1 MNIAK
6 FSVKHPAVI
15 GMILIVLV
23 TFGIISVT
31 GMNIAF
37 MSDISMPE
45 VMVLTIYPG
54 AGAEDVEQD
63 VTNILENDFVTLPNF
78 KSISSTSSNS
88 VSLITISF
96 QDGLDA
102 NDQLAEV
109 RHRITQKMKDL
120 PEGISGTPNAFVAGV
135 SMLPILTFSVQGGND
150 LGRITE
156 YINKTLKPQLTSIP
170 GVSEVTV
177 SGGKELR
184 VNIKLRTKDLTAK
197 GIPVAQVYQIVNYGN
212 VNLPVGNAEY
222 ESKTIDVRFSGGF
235 TSIDDIKNLP
245 VGTGDENVI
254 IRLKDVADV
263 ELIYPEEDVIVSDGK
278 ENIVVVDI
286 TKRSDGNVMKIVKE
300 AKQVLAESEK
310 STGGA
315 LSYQIISDDSRT
327 ISASL
332 STVIT
337 SGISG
342 VIMAIIVLFLFLND
356 TRSTL
361 IIGIS
366 IPLSILFTFIGM
378 KLLGI
383 TINLMSL
390 SGIVV
395 ALGMIVDGSIVMI
408 EQVYRYYSAKKSD
421 GTQLYSVEDSIY
433 KGSNEVASS
442 IFASTATTVVVFF
455 PIVGLSGIVG
465 KILKDVSL
473 TIILSLVASVLVALI
488 VVPFLMKQLLNP
500 NGTKIKKQTLFNKGI
515 SKIEILYKKAL
526 TWTLNNGKFVLI
538 ISITLFVIS
547 IILIGALGIAFIPST
562 DNSDFYVYLEF
573 PIGQSLQETELR
585 MMQSEKLITEAV
597 SEIKTAVYYSGNSG
611 GMAAGDSPNAGY
623 AHIVLVPVAE
633 RNRRIHTIILEVQK
647 LLSSNIPDAKVTVS
661 NGGFDKLVGYV
672 SGGGGYGLTL
682 VSEDMNLL
690 LTEAN
695 RIEEFLKNDSDVV
708 TTNVDTSFDNTT
720 LVMDMSHE
728 YMSSLGITSYEAG
741 ITTAILFT
749 GMDTGRFTDKNGNR
763 YTIKLESDI
772 TDKQITKDTI
782 SNINIKS
789 MSGKNISFDSISNT
803 QLKQSISQINHS
815 DRAKTVTISANLI
828 SEDTSGVA
836 TRVNEYLLANPLKEG
851 VKSKT
856 GGIMELL
863 GDSIPP
869 MISALLIACFLV
881 YTVMVLQFEKFRQPL
896 LVMGTIPFCLI
907 GVVLGLLLFGST
919 LSLISLM
926 GIIALAGVVVNNG
939 IILIDYINLL
949 RKENLE
955 KNKTENTDKLKEI
968 IITGSATRV
977 RPIFM
982 TTLTTMLGVIPMAMA
997 KGEGAEIYA
1006 PLGQAISG
1014 GLLTSTIITLFIIP
1028 LLYFITEKRK
1038 SNINQENKISE
1049 VNSNEN

>member
-6 FSVKHPAVI
+6 FSVKHPVVI

-23 TFGIISVT
+23 TFGVISLSN
-31 GMNIAF
+31 MNIAF

-63 VTNILENDFVTLPNF
+63 ITNVLENDFVTLPNF

-88 VSLITISF
+88 VSFITISF
-96 QDGLDA
+96 QDGIDA
-102 NDQLAEV
+102 NQQLAEV
-109 RHRITQKMKDL
+109 RHRITQKMDEL
-120 PEGISGTPNAFVAGV
+120 PDGISGTPNAFVAGV
-135 SMLPILTFSVQGGND
+135 SMLPVITFSVQGGKD

-156 YINKTLKPQLTSIP
+156 YINETLKPQITSIP

-184 VNIKLRTKDLTAK
+184 VNIKLRMKDLTAK

-212 VNLPVGNAEY
+212 VTLPVGNAEY

-235 TSIDDIKNLP
+235 TSIEDIKNLP
-245 VGTGDENVI
+245 VGSGDKNVI

-263 ELIYPEEDVIVSDGK
+263 ELIYPKEDLIVSDG
-278 ENIVVVDI
+278 EQNIVVVDV
-286 TKRSDGNVMKIVKE
+286 TKRSDGNVMTIVKE
-300 AKQVLAESEK
+300 VKKVLEESEK
-310 STGGA
+310 NSGNA
-315 LSYQIISDDSRT
+315 LQYQIISDDSRT

-342 VIMAIIVLFLFLND
+342 VIMAIIVLILFLND
-356 TRSTL
+356 FRSTL

-395 ALGMIVDGSIVMI
+395 ALGMVVDGSIVMI
-408 EQVYRYYSAKKSD
+408 EQVYRYYSAKKFD
-421 GTQLYSVEDSIY
+421 GTQLYSVDNSIF
-433 KGSNEVASS
+433 KGSEEVATS
-442 IFASTATTVVVFF
+442 IFASTTTTVVVFF
-455 PIVGLSGIVG
+455 PIASLSGIVG
-465 KILKDVSL
+465 KILKDVSV
-473 TIILSLVASVLVALI
+473 TIILALIASVLVALI

-500 NGTKIKKQTLFNKGI
+500 KGTKEKKETLFNKGI
-515 SKIEILYKKAL
+515 SKLEKFYKKIL
-526 TWTLNNGKFVLI
+526 SWVLENGKFVLVI
-538 ISITLFVIS
+538 AISLLVIS
-547 IILIGALGIAFIPST
+547 FLLVGTLGISFIPST
-562 DNSDFYVYLEF
+562 DNSDFYVYMEF
-573 PIGQSLQETELR
+573 PIGQSLEETELR
-585 MMQSEKLITEAV
+585 IKQSQKLITDSV
-597 SEIKTAVYYSGNSG
+597 PEIKTAVYYSGNSG
-611 GMAAGDSPNAGY
+611 DMAAGNSPNAGY
-623 AHIVLVPVAE
+623 AHIVLVPVAQ
-633 RNRRIHTIILEVQK
+633 RSRRIHTIIMEVQD
-647 LLSSNIPDAKVTVS
+647 LLSSSIPDAKVKVS

-690 LTEAN
+690 LSEAK
-695 RIEEFLKNDSDVV
+695 RIEDFLKLDSDVV

-741 ITTAILFT
+741 ITTAILFS
-749 GMDTGRFTDKNGNR
+749 GMETGRFTDKNGNR
-763 YTIKLESDI
+763 YSIQLESDI
-772 TDKQITKDTI
+772 IDKPITKDTI
-782 SNINIKS
+782 ANINIKS

-803 QLKQSISQINHS
+803 QVQQSISQINHT
-815 DRAKTVTISANLI
+815 DRAKTVTISASLI
-828 SEDTSGVA
+828 SEDTSGVSA
-836 TRVNEYLLANPLKEG
+836 RVNEYLTTHPLKEG

-863 GDSIPP
+863 GDAIPP

-896 LVMGTIPFCLI
+896 LVMGTIPFCVI
-907 GVVLGLLLFGST
+907 GVVLGLLIFGST

-926 GIIALAGVVVNNG
+926 GVIALAGVVVNNG

-949 RKENLE
+949 RKRNAEE
-955 KNKTENTDKLKEI
+955 GKTETTESLKQT
-968 IITGSATRV
+968 IITGSSSRV
-977 RPIFM
+977 RPILM
-982 TTLTTMLGVIPMAMA
+982 TTLTTMLGVIPMAIA

-1028 LLYFITEKRK
+1028 VLYFLTEKK
-1038 SNINQENKISE
+1038 SVNKIKIEESYE
-1049 VNSNEN
+1049 K

>member
-1 MNIAK
+1 M
-6 FSVKHPAVI
+6 
-15 GMILIVLV
+15 
-23 TFGIISVT
+23 
-31 GMNIAF
+31 
-37 MSDISMPE
+37 DE
-45 VMVLTIYPG
+45 
-54 AGAEDVEQD
+54 
-63 VTNILENDFVTLPNF
+63 
-78 KSISSTSSNS
+78 
-88 VSLITISF
+88 
-96 QDGLDA
+96 
-102 NDQLAEV
+102 
-109 RHRITQKMKDL
+109 L

-135 SMLPILTFSVQGGND
+135 SMLPVITFSVQGGKD

-156 YINKTLKPQLTSIP
+156 YINETLKPQITSIP

-184 VNIKLRTKDLTAK
+184 VNIKLRMKDLTAK

-212 VNLPVGNAEY
+212 VTLPVGNAEY

-235 TSIDDIKNLP
+235 TSIEDIKNLP
-245 VGTGDENVI
+245 VGSGDKNVI

-263 ELIYPEEDVIVSDGK
+263 ELIYPKENLIVSDG
-278 ENIVVVDI
+278 EQNIVVVDV
-286 TKRSDGNVMKIVKE
+286 TKRSDGNVMTIVKE
-300 AKQVLAESEK
+300 VKKVLKESEK
-310 STGGA
+310 NSGNA
-315 LSYQIISDDSRT
+315 IKYQIISDDSRT

-342 VIMAIIVLFLFLND
+342 VIMAIIVLILFLND
-356 TRSTL
+356 FRSTL

-395 ALGMIVDGSIVMI
+395 ALGMVVDGSIVMI

-421 GTQLYSVEDSIY
+421 GTQLYSVDNSIF
-433 KGSNEVASS
+433 KGSEEVATS
-442 IFASTATTVVVFF
+442 IFASTTTTVVVFF
-455 PIVGLSGIVG
+455 PIASLSGIVG
-465 KILKDVSL
+465 KILKDVSV
-473 TIILSLVASVLVALI
+473 TIILALIASVLVALI
-488 VVPFLMKQLLNP
+488 VVPFLMKQLLNQK
-500 NGTKIKKQTLFNKGI
+500 GTKEKKETLFNKGI
-515 SKIEILYKKAL
+515 SKLEKFYKKIL
-526 TWTLNNGKFVLI
+526 SWVLENGKFVLVIAISLLI
-538 ISITLFVIS
+538 ISFLLV
-547 IILIGALGIAFIPST
+547 GALGISFIPST
-562 DNSDFYVYLEF
+562 DNSDFYVYMEF
-573 PIGQSLQETELR
+573 PIGQSLEETELR
-585 MMQSEKLITEAV
+585 IKQSQKLISDSV
-597 SEIKTAVYYSGNSG
+597 PEIKTAVYYSGNSG
-611 GMAAGDSPNAGY
+611 DMAAGNSPNAGY

-633 RNRRIHTIILEVQK
+633 RNRRIHTIIMEVQD
-647 LLSSNIPDAKVTVS
+647 LLSSSIPDAKVKVS

-690 LTEAN
+690 LSEAK
-695 RIEEFLKNDSDVV
+695 RIEDFLKLDSDVV

-741 ITTAILFT
+741 ITTAILFS
-749 GMDTGRFTDKNGNR
+749 GMESGRFTDKNGNR
-763 YTIKLESDI
+763 YSIQLESDI
-772 TDKQITKDTI
+772 IDKPITKDTI
-782 SNINIKS
+782 ANINIKS

-803 QLKQSISQINHS
+803 QVQQSISQINHT
-815 DRAKTVTISANLI
+815 DRAKTVTISASLI
-828 SEDTSGVA
+828 SEDTSGVSA
-836 TRVNEYLLANPLKEG
+836 RVNEYLSSHPLKEG

-863 GDSIPP
+863 GDAIPP

-896 LVMGTIPFCLI
+896 LVMGTIPFCVI
-907 GVVLGLLLFGST
+907 GVVLGLLIFGST

-926 GIIALAGVVVNNG
+926 GVIALAGVVVNNG

-949 RKENLE
+949 RKRNLE
-955 KNKTENTDKLKEI
+955 EGKLETIDSLKQT
-968 IITGSATRV
+968 IITGSSSRV
-977 RPIFM
+977 RPILM
-982 TTLTTMLGVIPMAMA
+982 TTLTTMLGVIPMAIA
-997 KGEGAEIYA
+997 NGEGAEIYA

-1028 LLYFITEKRK
+1028 VLYFLTEKK
-1038 SNINQENKISE
+1038 SVNKNKIEESYE
-1049 VNSNEN
+1049 K

>member
-23 TFGIISVT
+23 AFGIISVT

-78 KSISSTSSNS
+78 KNISSSSSNS

-96 QDGLDA
+96 QDGVDA
-102 NDQLAEV
+102 NDQLSEV

-120 PEGISGTPNAFVAGV
+120 PEGIETPNAFVAGV
-135 SMLPILTFSVQGGND
+135 SMLPVLTFSVEGGKD
-150 LGRITE
+150 LGRVTE
-156 YINKTLKPQLTSIP
+156 YVNKTLKPQLTSIS

-177 SGGKELR
+177 SGSKELQ

-235 TSIDDIKNLP
+235 SSIQDIQNLP

-254 IRLKDVADV
+254 IRLKDIADV
-263 ELIYPEEDVIVSDGK
+263 ELIYPKDDVIVTDGK

-300 AKQVLAESEK
+300 AKKVLAESEK
-310 STGGA
+310 STNGT
-315 LSYQIISDDSRT
+315 LKYNIISDDSRT

-356 TRSTL
+356 SRSTM

-421 GTQLYSVEDSIY
+421 GKQLYSVEDSIY
-433 KGSNEVASS
+433 KGSSEVASS
-442 IFASTATTVVVFF
+442 IFASTTTTVVVFF

-473 TIILSLVASVLVALI
+473 TIILSLIASVLVALI

-500 NGTKIKKQTLFNKGI
+500 SGAKIKKQTIFNKGI
-515 SKIEILYKKAL
+515 TKIETAYKKVL
-526 TWTLNNGKFVLI
+526 SWILQNGKFVL
-538 ISITLFVIS
+538 VIS
-547 IILIGALGIAFIPST
+547 ISLLIISVILIGALGISFIPST

-573 PIGQSLQETELR
+573 PIGQSLEETELR
-585 MMQSEKLITEAV
+585 MKQSEKLISNAIP
-597 SEIKTAVYYSGNSG
+597 EIKTAVYYSGNSG

-623 AHIVLVPVAE
+623 AHIVLVPVSE
-633 RNRRIHTIILEVQK
+633 RTRRIHTIILETQK
-647 LLSSNIPDAKVTVS
+647 LLSSNIPDAKVKVS

-690 LTEAN
+690 LSEAN
-695 RIEEFLKNDSDVV
+695 RIEDFLKTDIEVV

-741 ITTAILFT
+741 ITSAILFS
-749 GMDTGRFTDKNGNR
+749 GMNSGKFTDENGNR
-763 YTIKLESDI
+763 YSIKLESDI

-789 MSGKNISFDSISNT
+789 LSGKNISFDSISNT
-803 QLKQSISQINHS
+803 KINQSISQINHS
-815 DRAKTVTISANLI
+815 DRAKTVTISATLV

-836 TRVNEYLLANPLKEG
+836 TRVNEYLNLHPLKEG

-863 GDSIPP
+863 GDAIPP
-869 MISALLIACFLV
+869 MISALFIACFLV
-881 YTVMVLQFEKFRQPL
+881 YTVMVLQFEKFKQPL

-907 GVVLGLLLFGST
+907 GVVLGLMIFGST

-949 RKENLE
+949 RKQNLE
-955 KNKTENTDKLKEI
+955 NNKKENNQTLKEI
-968 IITGSATRV
+968 IITGSASRV
-977 RPIFM
+977 RPILM
-982 TTLTTMLGVIPMAMA
+982 TTLTTMLGVVPMAMA

-1028 LLYFITEKRK
+1028 VLYFMTEKNK
-1038 SNINQENKISE
+1038 QENKF
-1049 VNSNEN
+1049 NEDIKDEN

>member
-1 MNIAK
+1 MNISK
-6 FSVKHPAVI
+6 FSVKHPVVI

-23 TFGIISVT
+23 TFGVISLSN
-31 GMNIAF
+31 MNIAF

-63 VTNILENDFVTLPNF
+63 ITNVLENDFVTLPNF

-88 VSLITISF
+88 VSFITISF
-96 QDGLDA
+96 QDGIDA
-102 NDQLAEV
+102 NQQLAEV
-109 RHRITQKMKDL
+109 RHRITQKMNEL
-120 PEGISGTPNAFVAGV
+120 PDGISGTPNAFVAGV
-135 SMLPILTFSVQGGND
+135 SMLPVITFSVQGGKD

-156 YINKTLKPQLTSIP
+156 YINETLKPQITSIP

-184 VNIKLRTKDLTAK
+184 VNIKLRMKDLTAK

-212 VNLPVGNAEY
+212 VTLPVGNAEY

-235 TSIDDIKNLP
+235 TSIEDIKNLP
-245 VGTGDENVI
+245 VGSGDKNVI

-263 ELIYPEEDVIVSDGK
+263 ELIYPKEDLIVSDG
-278 ENIVVVDI
+278 EQNIVLVDV
-286 TKRSDGNVMKIVKE
+286 TKRSDGNVMTIVKE
-300 AKQVLAESEK
+300 VKKVLEESEIN
-310 STGGA
+310 SGNA
-315 LSYQIISDDSRT
+315 LQYQIISDDSRT

-342 VIMAIIVLFLFLND
+342 VIMAIIVLILFLND
-356 TRSTL
+356 FRSTL

-395 ALGMIVDGSIVMI
+395 ALGMVVDGSIVMI

-421 GTQLYSVEDSIY
+421 GTQLYSVDNSIF
-433 KGSNEVASS
+433 KGSEEVATS
-442 IFASTATTVVVFF
+442 IFASTTTTVVVFF
-455 PIVGLSGIVG
+455 PIASLSGIVG
-465 KILKDVSL
+465 KILKDVSV
-473 TIILSLVASVLVALI
+473 TIILALIASVLVALI

-500 NGTKIKKQTLFNKGI
+500 KGTKEKKETLFNKGI
-515 SKIEILYKKAL
+515 SKLEKFYKKIL
-526 TWTLNNGKFVLI
+526 SWVLENGKFVLVI
-538 ISITLFVIS
+538 AISLLVIS
-547 IILIGALGIAFIPST
+547 FLLVGTLGVSFIPST
-562 DNSDFYVYLEF
+562 DNSDFYVYMEF
-573 PIGQSLQETELR
+573 PIGQSLEETELR
-585 MMQSEKLITEAV
+585 IKQSQKLITNSV
-597 SEIKTAVYYSGNSG
+597 PEIKTAVYYSGNSG
-611 GMAAGDSPNAGY
+611 DMAAGNSPNAGY
-623 AHIVLVPVAE
+623 AHIVLVPVAQ
-633 RNRRIHTIILEVQK
+633 RSRRIHTIIMEVQD
-647 LLSSNIPDAKVTVS
+647 LLSSSIPDAKVKVS

-690 LTEAN
+690 LSEAK
-695 RIEEFLKNDSDVV
+695 RIEDFLKLDSDVV

-741 ITTAILFT
+741 ITTAILFS
-749 GMDTGRFTDKNGNR
+749 GMETGRFTDKNGNR
-763 YTIKLESDI
+763 YSIQLESDI
-772 TDKQITKDTI
+772 IDKPITKDTI
-782 SNINIKS
+782 ANINIKS

-803 QLKQSISQINHS
+803 QVQQSISQINHT
-815 DRAKTVTISANLI
+815 DRAKTVTISASLI
-828 SEDTSGVA
+828 SEDTSGIS
-836 TRVNEYLLANPLKEG
+836 TRVNEYLTTHPLKEG

-863 GDSIPP
+863 GDAIPP

-896 LVMGTIPFCLI
+896 LVMGTIPFCVI
-907 GVVLGLLLFGST
+907 GVVLGLLIFGST

-926 GIIALAGVVVNNG
+926 GVIALAGVVVNNG

-949 RKENLE
+949 RKRNSEE
-955 KNKTENTDKLKEI
+955 GKTETTESLKQT
-968 IITGSATRV
+968 IITGSSSRV
-977 RPIFM
+977 RPILM
-982 TTLTTMLGVIPMAMA
+982 TTLTTMLGVIPMAIA

-1028 LLYFITEKRK
+1028 VLYFLTEKK
-1038 SNINQENKISE
+1038 SVNKIKIEESYE
-1049 VNSNEN
+1049 K

>member
-6 FSVKHPAVI
+6 FPVKHPVVI

-23 TFGIISVT
+23 TFGVISLSN
-31 GMNIAF
+31 MNIAF

-63 VTNILENDFVTLPNF
+63 ITNVLENDFVTLPNF

-96 QDGLDA
+96 QDGIDA
-102 NDQLAEV
+102 NQQLAEV
-109 RHRITQKMKDL
+109 RHRITQKLDEL
-120 PEGISGTPNAFVAGV
+120 PDGISGTPNAFVAGV
-135 SMLPILTFSVQGGND
+135 SMLPVITFSIQGGKD

-156 YINKTLKPQLTSIP
+156 YINETLKPQITSIP
-170 GVSEVTV
+170 GVSEVSV

-184 VNIKLRTKDLTAK
+184 VNIKLRMKDLTAK

-212 VNLPVGNAEY
+212 VTLPVGNAEY

-235 TSIDDIKNLP
+235 SSIEDIKNLP
-245 VGTGDENVI
+245 VGSGDKNVI

-263 ELIYPEEDVIVSDGK
+263 ELIYPKENLIVSDG
-278 ENIVVVDI
+278 EQNIVVVDV
-286 TKRSDGNVMKIVKE
+286 TKRSDGNVMTIVNEVK
-300 AKQVLAESEK
+300 KVLEESEK
-310 STGGA
+310 NSGNS
-315 LSYQIISDDSRT
+315 LQYQIISDDSRT

-342 VIMAIIVLFLFLND
+342 VIMAIIVLILFLND
-356 TRSTL
+356 FRSTL

-395 ALGMIVDGSIVMI
+395 ALGMVVDGSIVMI
-408 EQVYRYYSAKKSD
+408 EQVYRYYSAKNSN
-421 GTQLYSVEDSIY
+421 GTQLYSVENSIF
-433 KGSNEVASS
+433 KGSEEVASS

-455 PIVGLSGIVG
+455 PIASLSGIVG
-465 KILKDVSL
+465 KILRDVSV
-473 TIILSLVASVLVALI
+473 TIILALIASVLVALI

-500 NGTKIKKQTLFNKGI
+500 KGPKEKKETLFNKGI
-515 SKIEILYKKAL
+515 SKLEKFYKKIL
-526 TWTLNNGKFVLI
+526 SWVLENGKFVLVI
-538 ISITLFVIS
+538 AISLLVIS
-547 IILIGALGIAFIPST
+547 FLLVGTLGISFIPST
-562 DNSDFYVYLEF
+562 DNSDFYVYMEF
-573 PIGQSLQETELR
+573 PIGQSLEETELR
-585 MMQSEKLITEAV
+585 IKQSQKLISDSV

-611 GMAAGDSPNAGY
+611 DMAAGNSPNAGY

-633 RNRRIHTIILEVQK
+633 RNRRIHTIIMEVQD
-647 LLSSNIPDAKVTVS
+647 LLSSSIPDAKVKVS

-690 LTEAN
+690 LSEAK
-695 RIEEFLKNDSDVV
+695 RIEDFLKLDSDVV

-741 ITTAILFT
+741 ITTAILFS
-749 GMDTGRFTDKNGNR
+749 GMESGRFTDKNGNR
-763 YTIKLESDI
+763 YSIQLESDI
-772 TDKQITKDTI
+772 IDKPITKDTI
-782 SNINIKS
+782 ANINIKS
-789 MSGKNISFDSISNT
+789 MGGKNISFDSISNT
-803 QLKQSISQINHS
+803 QVQQSISQINHT
-815 DRAKTVTISANLI
+815 DRAKTVTISASLI
-828 SEDTSGVA
+828 SEDTSGVSA
-836 TRVNEYLLANPLKEG
+836 RVNEYLTSNPLKEG

-863 GDSIPP
+863 GDAIPP
-869 MISALLIACFLV
+869 MISAILIACFLV

-896 LVMGTIPFCLI
+896 LVMGTIPFCVI
-907 GVVLGLLLFGST
+907 GVVLGLMIFGST

-949 RKENLE
+949 RKRNSEEGNLE
-955 KNKTENTDKLKEI
+955 TIDSLKQTI
-968 IITGSATRV
+968 IIGSSSRV
-977 RPIFM
+977 RPILM
-982 TTLTTMLGVIPMAMA
+982 TTLTTMLGVIPMAIA
-997 KGEGAEIYA
+997 NGEGAEIYA

-1028 LLYFITEKRK
+1028 VLYFLTEKK
-1038 SNINQENKISE
+1038 SVNKNKIEESYE
-1049 VNSNEN
+1049 K

>member
-1 MNIAK
+1 MNISK
-6 FSVKHPAVI
+6 FSVKHPVVI

-23 TFGIISVT
+23 TFGVISLSN
-31 GMNIAF
+31 MNIAF

-63 VTNILENDFVTLPNF
+63 ITNVLENDFVTLPNF

-88 VSLITISF
+88 VSFITISF
-96 QDGLDA
+96 QDGIDA
-102 NDQLAEV
+102 NQQLAEV
-109 RHRITQKMKDL
+109 RHRITQKMNEL
-120 PEGISGTPNAFVAGV
+120 PDGISGTPNAFVAGV
-135 SMLPILTFSVQGGND
+135 SMLPVITFSVQGGKD

-156 YINKTLKPQLTSIP
+156 YINETLKPQITSIP

-184 VNIKLRTKDLTAK
+184 VNIKLRMKDLTAK

-212 VNLPVGNAEY
+212 VTLPVGNAEY

-235 TSIDDIKNLP
+235 TSIEDIKNLP
-245 VGTGDENVI
+245 VGSGDKNVI

-263 ELIYPEEDVIVSDGK
+263 ELIYPKEDLIVSDG
-278 ENIVVVDI
+278 EQNIVVVDV
-286 TKRSDGNVMKIVKE
+286 TKRSDGNVMTIVKE
-300 AKQVLAESEK
+300 VKKVLEESEIN
-310 STGGA
+310 SGNA
-315 LSYQIISDDSRT
+315 LQYQIISDDSRT

-342 VIMAIIVLFLFLND
+342 VIMAIIVLILFLND
-356 TRSTL
+356 FRSTL

-395 ALGMIVDGSIVMI
+395 ALGMVVDGSIVMI
-408 EQVYRYYSAKKSD
+408 EQVYRYYSAKKFD
-421 GTQLYSVEDSIY
+421 GTQLYSVDNSIF
-433 KGSNEVASS
+433 KGSEEVATS
-442 IFASTATTVVVFF
+442 IFASTTTTVVVFF
-455 PIVGLSGIVG
+455 PIASLSGIVG
-465 KILKDVSL
+465 KILKDVSV
-473 TIILSLVASVLVALI
+473 TIILALIASVLVALI

-500 NGTKIKKQTLFNKGI
+500 KGTKEKKETLFNKGI
-515 SKIEILYKKAL
+515 SKLEKFYKKIL
-526 TWTLNNGKFVLI
+526 SWVLENGKFVLVI
-538 ISITLFVIS
+538 AISLLVIS
-547 IILIGALGIAFIPST
+547 FLLVGTLGISFIPST
-562 DNSDFYVYLEF
+562 DNSDFYVYMEF
-573 PIGQSLQETELR
+573 PIGQSLEETELR
-585 MMQSEKLITEAV
+585 IKQSQKLITDSV
-597 SEIKTAVYYSGNSG
+597 PEIKTAVYYSGNSG
-611 GMAAGDSPNAGY
+611 DMAAGNSPNAGY
-623 AHIVLVPVAE
+623 AHIVLVPVAQ
-633 RNRRIHTIILEVQK
+633 RSRRIHTIIMEVQD
-647 LLSSNIPDAKVTVS
+647 LLSSSIPDAKVKVS

-690 LTEAN
+690 LSEAK
-695 RIEEFLKNDSDVV
+695 RIEDFLKLDSDVV

-741 ITTAILFT
+741 ITTAILFS
-749 GMDTGRFTDKNGNR
+749 GMETGRFTDKNGNR
-763 YTIKLESDI
+763 YSIQLESDI
-772 TDKQITKDTI
+772 IDKPITKDTI
-782 SNINIKS
+782 ANINIKS

-803 QLKQSISQINHS
+803 QVQQSISQINHT
-815 DRAKTVTISANLI
+815 DRAKTVTISASLI
-828 SEDTSGVA
+828 SEDTSGVS
-836 TRVNEYLLANPLKEG
+836 TRVNEYLTTHPLKEG

-863 GDSIPP
+863 GDAIPP

-896 LVMGTIPFCLI
+896 LVMGTIPFCVI
-907 GVVLGLLLFGST
+907 GVVLGLLIFGST

-926 GIIALAGVVVNNG
+926 GVIALAGVVVNNG

-949 RKENLE
+949 RKRNSEE
-955 KNKTENTDKLKEI
+955 GKTETTESLKQT
-968 IITGSATRV
+968 IITGSSSRV
-977 RPIFM
+977 RPILM
-982 TTLTTMLGVIPMAMA
+982 TTLTTMLGVIPMAIA

-1028 LLYFITEKRK
+1028 VLYFLTEKK
-1038 SNINQENKISE
+1038 SVNKIKIEESYE
-1049 VNSNEN
+1049 K

>member
-1 MNIAK
+1 MNISK
-6 FSVKHPAVI
+6 FSVKHPVVI

-23 TFGIISVT
+23 TFGVISLSN
-31 GMNIAF
+31 MNIAF

-63 VTNILENDFVTLPNF
+63 ITNVLENDFVTLPNF

-88 VSLITISF
+88 VSFITISF
-96 QDGLDA
+96 QDGIDA
-102 NDQLAEV
+102 NEQLAEV
-109 RHRITQKMKDL
+109 RHRITQKMDEL
-120 PEGISGTPNAFVAGV
+120 PDGISGTPNAFVAGV
-135 SMLPILTFSVQGGND
+135 SMLPVITFSVQGGKD

-156 YINKTLKPQLTSIP
+156 YINETLKPQITSIP
-170 GVSEVTV
+170 GVSEVSV

-184 VNIKLRTKDLTAK
+184 VNIKLRMKDLTAK

-212 VNLPVGNAEY
+212 VTLPVGNAEY

-235 TSIDDIKNLP
+235 TSIEDIKNLP
-245 VGTGDENVI
+245 VGSGDKNVI

-263 ELIYPEEDVIVSDGK
+263 ELIYPKENLIVSDG
-278 ENIVVVDI
+278 EQNIVVVDV
-286 TKRSDGNVMKIVKE
+286 TKRSDGNVMTIVKE
-300 AKQVLAESEK
+300 VKKVLKESEK
-310 STGGA
+310 NSGNA
-315 LSYQIISDDSRT
+315 IKYQIISDDSRT

-342 VIMAIIVLFLFLND
+342 VIMAIIVLILFLND
-356 TRSTL
+356 FRSTL

-395 ALGMIVDGSIVMI
+395 ALGMVVDGSIVMI

-421 GTQLYSVEDSIY
+421 GTQLYSVDNSIF
-433 KGSNEVASS
+433 KGSEEVATS
-442 IFASTATTVVVFF
+442 IFASTTTTVVVFF
-455 PIVGLSGIVG
+455 PIASLSGIVG
-465 KILKDVSL
+465 KILKDVSV
-473 TIILSLVASVLVALI
+473 TIILALIASVLVALI
-488 VVPFLMKQLLNP
+488 VVPFLMKQLLNSKGP
-500 NGTKIKKQTLFNKGI
+500 KEKKETLFNKGI
-515 SKIEILYKKAL
+515 SKLEKFYKKIL
-526 TWTLNNGKFVLI
+526 SWVLENGKFVLVI
-538 ISITLFVIS
+538 AISLLVIS
-547 IILIGALGIAFIPST
+547 FLLVGALGISFIPST
-562 DNSDFYVYLEF
+562 DNSDFYVYMEF
-573 PIGQSLQETELR
+573 PIGQSLEETELR
-585 MMQSEKLITEAV
+585 IKQSQKLITASV
-597 SEIKTAVYYSGNSG
+597 PEIKTAVYYSGNSG
-611 GMAAGDSPNAGY
+611 DMAAGNSPNAGY

-633 RNRRIHTIILEVQK
+633 RNRRIHTIIMEVQD
-647 LLSSNIPDAKVTVS
+647 LLSSSIPDAKVKVS

-690 LTEAN
+690 LSEAK
-695 RIEEFLKNDSDVV
+695 RIEDFLKLDSDVV

-741 ITTAILFT
+741 ITTAILFS
-749 GMDTGRFTDKNGNR
+749 GMESGRFTDKNGNR
-763 YTIKLESDI
+763 YSIQLESDI
-772 TDKQITKDTI
+772 IDKPITKDTI
-782 SNINIKS
+782 ANINIKS

-803 QLKQSISQINHS
+803 QVQQSISQINHT
-815 DRAKTVTISANLI
+815 DRAKTVTISASLI
-828 SEDTSGVA
+828 SEDTSGVSA
-836 TRVNEYLLANPLKEG
+836 RVNEYLSSHPLKEG

-863 GDSIPP
+863 GDAIPP

-896 LVMGTIPFCLI
+896 LVMGTIPFCVI
-907 GVVLGLLLFGST
+907 GVVLGLLIFGST

-926 GIIALAGVVVNNG
+926 GVIALAGVVVNNG

-949 RKENLE
+949 RKRNLE
-955 KNKTENTDKLKEI
+955 EGKLETIDSLKQT
-968 IITGSATRV
+968 IITGSSSRV
-977 RPIFM
+977 RPILM
-982 TTLTTMLGVIPMAMA
+982 TTLTTMLGVIPMAIA
-997 KGEGAEIYA
+997 NGEGAEIYA

-1028 LLYFITEKRK
+1028 VLYFLTEKK
-1038 SNINQENKISE
+1038 SVNKNKIEESYE
-1049 VNSNEN
+1049 K

>member
-23 TFGIISVT
+23 AFGIISVT

-78 KSISSTSSNS
+78 KNISSSSSNS

-96 QDGLDA
+96 QDGVDA
-102 NDQLAEV
+102 NDQLSEV

-120 PEGISGTPNAFVAGV
+120 PEGIETPNAFVAGV
-135 SMLPILTFSVQGGND
+135 SMLPVLTFSVEGGKD
-150 LGRITE
+150 LGRVTE
-156 YINKTLKPQLTSIP
+156 YVNKTLKPQLTSIS

-177 SGGKELR
+177 SGSKELQ

-235 TSIDDIKNLP
+235 SSIQDIQNLP

-254 IRLKDVADV
+254 IRLKDIADV
-263 ELIYPEEDVIVSDGK
+263 ELIYPKDDVIVTDGK

-300 AKQVLAESEK
+300 AKKVLAESEK
-310 STGGA
+310 STNGT
-315 LSYQIISDDSRT
+315 LKYNIISDDSRT

-356 TRSTL
+356 SRSTM

-408 EQVYRYYSAKKSD
+408 EQVYRYYSAKKTD

-433 KGSNEVASS
+433 KGSSEVASS
-442 IFASTATTVVVFF
+442 IFASTTTTVVVFF

-473 TIILSLVASVLVALI
+473 TIILSLIASVLVALI

-500 NGTKIKKQTLFNKGI
+500 SGAKIKKETIFNKGI
-515 SKIEILYKKAL
+515 TKIETAYKKVL
-526 TWTLNNGKFVLI
+526 SWILQNGKFVL
-538 ISITLFVIS
+538 VIS
-547 IILIGALGIAFIPST
+547 ISLLIISVILIGALGISFIPST

-573 PIGQSLQETELR
+573 PIGQSLEETELR
-585 MMQSEKLITEAV
+585 MKQSEKLISNAIP
-597 SEIKTAVYYSGNSG
+597 EIKTAVYYSGNSG

-623 AHIVLVPVAE
+623 AHIVLVPVSE
-633 RNRRIHTIILEVQK
+633 RTRRIHTIILETQK
-647 LLSSNIPDAKVTVS
+647 LLSSNIPDAKVKVS

-690 LTEAN
+690 LSEAN
-695 RIEEFLKNDSDVV
+695 RIEDFLKTDIEVV

-741 ITTAILFT
+741 ITSAILFS
-749 GMDTGRFTDKNGNR
+749 GMNSGKFTDENGNR
-763 YTIKLESDI
+763 YSIKLESDI

-789 MSGKNISFDSISNT
+789 LSGKNISFDSISNT
-803 QLKQSISQINHS
+803 KINQSISQINHS
-815 DRAKTVTISANLI
+815 DRAKTVTISATLV

-836 TRVNEYLLANPLKEG
+836 TRVNEYLNLHPLKEG

-863 GDSIPP
+863 GDAIPP
-869 MISALLIACFLV
+869 MISALFIACFLV
-881 YTVMVLQFEKFRQPL
+881 YTVMVLQFEKFKQPL

-907 GVVLGLLLFGST
+907 GVVLGLMIFGST

-949 RKENLE
+949 RKQNLE
-955 KNKTENTDKLKEI
+955 NNKKENNQTLKEI
-968 IITGSATRV
+968 IITGSASRV
-977 RPIFM
+977 RPILM
-982 TTLTTMLGVIPMAMA
+982 TTLTTMLGVVPMAMA

-1028 LLYFITEKRK
+1028 VLYFMTEKNK
-1038 SNINQENKISE
+1038 QENKF
-1049 VNSNEN
+1049 NEDIKDEN

>member
-23 TFGIISVT
+23 AFGIISVT

-78 KSISSTSSNS
+78 KNISSSSSNS

-96 QDGLDA
+96 QDGVDA
-102 NDQLAEV
+102 NDQLSEV

-120 PEGISGTPNAFVAGV
+120 PEGIETPNAFVAGV
-135 SMLPILTFSVQGGND
+135 SMLPVLTFSVEGGKD
-150 LGRITE
+150 LGRVTE
-156 YINKTLKPQLTSIP
+156 YVNKTLKPQLTSIS

-177 SGGKELR
+177 SGSKELQ

-235 TSIDDIKNLP
+235 SSIQDIQNLP

-254 IRLKDVADV
+254 IRLKDIADV
-263 ELIYPEEDVIVSDGK
+263 ELIYPKDDVIVTDGK

-300 AKQVLAESEK
+300 AKKVLAESEK
-310 STGGA
+310 STNGT
-315 LSYQIISDDSRT
+315 LKYNIISDDSRT

-356 TRSTL
+356 SRSTM

-433 KGSNEVASS
+433 KGSSEVASS
-442 IFASTATTVVVFF
+442 IFASTTTTVVVFF

-473 TIILSLVASVLVALI
+473 TIILSLIASVLVALI
-488 VVPFLMKQLLNP
+488 VVPFLMKQLLNSS
-500 NGTKIKKQTLFNKGI
+500 GAKTKKETIFNKGI
-515 SKIEILYKKAL
+515 TKIETAYKKVL
-526 TWTLNNGKFVLI
+526 SWILQNGKFVL
-538 ISITLFVIS
+538 VIS
-547 IILIGALGIAFIPST
+547 ISLLIISVILIGALGISFIPST

-573 PIGQSLQETELR
+573 PIGQSLEETELR
-585 MMQSEKLITEAV
+585 MKQSEKLISNAIP
-597 SEIKTAVYYSGNSG
+597 EIKTAVYYSGNSG

-623 AHIVLVPVAE
+623 AHIVLVPVSE
-633 RNRRIHTIILEVQK
+633 RTRRIHTIILETQK
-647 LLSSNIPDAKVTVS
+647 LLSSNIPDAKVKVN

-690 LTEAN
+690 LSEAN
-695 RIEEFLKNDSDVV
+695 RIEDFLKTDIEVV

-741 ITTAILFT
+741 ITSAILFS
-749 GMDTGRFTDKNGNR
+749 GMNSGKFTDENGNR
-763 YTIKLESDI
+763 YSIKLESDI

-789 MSGKNISFDSISNT
+789 LSGKNISFDSISNT
-803 QLKQSISQINHS
+803 KINQSISQINHS
-815 DRAKTVTISANLI
+815 DRAKTVTISATLV

-836 TRVNEYLLANPLKEG
+836 TRVNEYLNLHPLKEG

-863 GDSIPP
+863 GDAIPP
-869 MISALLIACFLV
+869 MISALFIACFLV
-881 YTVMVLQFEKFRQPL
+881 YTVMVLQFEKFKQPL

-907 GVVLGLLLFGST
+907 GVVLGLMIFGST

-949 RKENLE
+949 RKQNLE
-955 KNKTENTDKLKEI
+955 NNKKENNQTLKEI
-968 IITGSATRV
+968 IITGSASRV
-977 RPIFM
+977 RPILM
-982 TTLTTMLGVIPMAMA
+982 TTLTTMLGVVPMAMA

-1028 LLYFITEKRK
+1028 VLYFMTEKNK
-1038 SNINQENKISE
+1038 QENKF
-1049 VNSNEN
+1049 NEDIKDEN

>member
-6 FSVKHPAVI
+6 FPVKHPVVI

-23 TFGIISVT
+23 TFGVISLSN
-31 GMNIAF
+31 MNIAF

-63 VTNILENDFVTLPNF
+63 ITNVLENDFVTLPNF

-96 QDGLDA
+96 QDGIDA
-102 NDQLAEV
+102 NQQLAEV
-109 RHRITQKMKDL
+109 RHRITQKMDEL

-135 SMLPILTFSVQGGND
+135 SMLPVITFSVQGGKD

-156 YINKTLKPQLTSIP
+156 YINETLKPQITSIP
-170 GVSEVTV
+170 GVSEVSV

-184 VNIKLRTKDLTAK
+184 VNIKLRMKDLTAK

-212 VNLPVGNAEY
+212 VTLPVGNAEY

-235 TSIDDIKNLP
+235 TSIEDIKNLP
-245 VGTGDENVI
+245 VGSGDKNVI

-263 ELIYPEEDVIVSDGK
+263 ELIYPKENLIVSDG
-278 ENIVVVDI
+278 EQNIVVVDV
-286 TKRSDGNVMKIVKE
+286 TKRSDGNVMTIVNEVK
-300 AKQVLAESEK
+300 KVLEESEK
-310 STGGA
+310 NSGNS
-315 LSYQIISDDSRT
+315 LQYQIISDDSRT

-342 VIMAIIVLFLFLND
+342 VIMAIIVLILFLND
-356 TRSTL
+356 FRSTL

-395 ALGMIVDGSIVMI
+395 ALGMVVDGSIVMI
-408 EQVYRYYSAKKSD
+408 EQVYRYYSAKNSN
-421 GTQLYSVEDSIY
+421 GTQLYSVENSIF
-433 KGSNEVASS
+433 KGSEEVASS

-455 PIVGLSGIVG
+455 PIASLSGIVG
-465 KILKDVSL
+465 KILRDVSV
-473 TIILSLVASVLVALI
+473 TIILALIASVLVALI

-500 NGTKIKKQTLFNKGI
+500 KGPKEKKETLFNKGI
-515 SKIEILYKKAL
+515 SKLEKFYKKIL
-526 TWTLNNGKFVLI
+526 SWVLENGKFVLVI
-538 ISITLFVIS
+538 AISLLVIS
-547 IILIGALGIAFIPST
+547 FLLVGTLGISFIPST
-562 DNSDFYVYLEF
+562 DNSDFYVYMEF
-573 PIGQSLQETELR
+573 PIGQSLEETELR
-585 MMQSEKLITEAV
+585 IKQSQKLISDSV

-611 GMAAGDSPNAGY
+611 DMAAGNSPNAGY

-633 RNRRIHTIILEVQK
+633 RNRRIHTIIMEVQD
-647 LLSSNIPDAKVTVS
+647 LLSSSIPDAKVKVS

-690 LTEAN
+690 LSEAK
-695 RIEEFLKNDSDVV
+695 RIEDFLKLDSDVV
-708 TTNVDTSFDNTT
+708 TTNVGTSFDNTT

-741 ITTAILFT
+741 ITTAILFS
-749 GMDTGRFTDKNGNR
+749 GMESGRFTDKNGNR
-763 YTIKLESDI
+763 YSIQLESDI
-772 TDKQITKDTI
+772 IDKPITKDTI
-782 SNINIKS
+782 ANINIKS

-803 QLKQSISQINHS
+803 QVQQSISQINHT
-815 DRAKTVTISANLI
+815 DRAKTVTISASLI
-828 SEDTSGVA
+828 SEDTSGVSA
-836 TRVNEYLLANPLKEG
+836 RVNEYLTSNPLKEG

-863 GDSIPP
+863 GDAIPP
-869 MISALLIACFLV
+869 MISAILIACFLV

-896 LVMGTIPFCLI
+896 LVMGTIPFCVI
-907 GVVLGLLLFGST
+907 GVVLGLMIFGST

-949 RKENLE
+949 RKRNLE
-955 KNKTENTDKLKEI
+955 EGNLETIDSLKQTI
-968 IITGSATRV
+968 IIGSSSRV
-977 RPIFM
+977 RPILM
-982 TTLTTMLGVIPMAMA
+982 TTLTTMLGVIPMAIA
-997 KGEGAEIYA
+997 NGEGAEIYA

-1028 LLYFITEKRK
+1028 VLYFLTEKK
-1038 SNINQENKISE
+1038 SVNKNKIEESYE
-1049 VNSNEN
+1049 K

>member
-23 TFGIISVT
+23 AFGIISVT

-78 KSISSTSSNS
+78 KNISSSSSNS

-96 QDGLDA
+96 QDGVDA
-102 NDQLAEV
+102 NDQLSEV

-120 PEGISGTPNAFVAGV
+120 PEGIETPNAFVAGV
-135 SMLPILTFSVQGGND
+135 SMLPVLTFSVEGGKD
-150 LGRITE
+150 LGRVTE
-156 YINKTLKPQLTSIP
+156 YVNKTLKPQLTSIS

-177 SGGKELR
+177 SGSKELQ

-235 TSIDDIKNLP
+235 SSIQDIQNLP

-254 IRLKDVADV
+254 IRLKDIADV
-263 ELIYPEEDVIVSDGK
+263 ELIYPKDDVIVTDGK

-300 AKQVLAESEK
+300 AKKVLAESEK
-310 STGGA
+310 STNGT
-315 LSYQIISDDSRT
+315 LKYNIISDDSRT

-356 TRSTL
+356 SRSTM

-433 KGSNEVASS
+433 KGSSEVASS
-442 IFASTATTVVVFF
+442 IFASTTTTVVVFF

-473 TIILSLVASVLVALI
+473 TIILSLIASVLVALI

-500 NGTKIKKQTLFNKGI
+500 SGAKIKKQTIFNKGI
-515 SKIEILYKKAL
+515 TKIETAYKKVL
-526 TWTLNNGKFVLI
+526 SWILQNGKFVL
-538 ISITLFVIS
+538 VIS
-547 IILIGALGIAFIPST
+547 ISLLIISVILIGALGISFIPST

-573 PIGQSLQETELR
+573 PIGQSLEETELR
-585 MMQSEKLITEAV
+585 MKQSEKLISNAIP
-597 SEIKTAVYYSGNSG
+597 EIKTAVYYAGNSG

-623 AHIVLVPVAE
+623 AHIVLVPVSE
-633 RNRRIHTIILEVQK
+633 RTRRIHTIILETQK
-647 LLSSNIPDAKVTVS
+647 LLSSNIPDAKVKVS

-690 LTEAN
+690 LSEAN
-695 RIEEFLKNDSDVV
+695 RIEDFLKTDIEVV

-741 ITTAILFT
+741 ITSAILFS
-749 GMDTGRFTDKNGNR
+749 GMNSGKFTDENGNR
-763 YTIKLESDI
+763 YSIKLESDI

-789 MSGKNISFDSISNT
+789 LSGKNISFDSISNT
-803 QLKQSISQINHS
+803 KINQSISQINHS
-815 DRAKTVTISANLI
+815 DRAKTVTISATLV

-836 TRVNEYLLANPLKEG
+836 TRVNEYLNLHPLKEG

-863 GDSIPP
+863 GDAIPP
-869 MISALLIACFLV
+869 MISALFIACFLV
-881 YTVMVLQFEKFRQPL
+881 YTIMVLQFEKFKQPL

-907 GVVLGLLLFGST
+907 GVVLGLMIFGST

-949 RKENLE
+949 RKQNLE
-955 KNKTENTDKLKEI
+955 NNKKENNQTLKEI
-968 IITGSATRV
+968 IITGSASRV
-977 RPIFM
+977 RPILM
-982 TTLTTMLGVIPMAMA
+982 TTLTTMLGVVPMAMA

-1028 LLYFITEKRK
+1028 VLYFLTEKK
-1038 SNINQENKISE
+1038 SVNKNKIEESYE
-1049 VNSNEN
+1049 K

>member
-6 FSVKHPAVI
+6 FPVKHPVVI

-23 TFGIISVT
+23 TFGVISLSN
-31 GMNIAF
+31 MNIAF

-63 VTNILENDFVTLPNF
+63 ITNVLENDFVTLPNF
-78 KSISSTSSNS
+78 KNISSTSSNS
-88 VSLITISF
+88 VSFITISF
-96 QDGLDA
+96 QDGIDA
-102 NDQLAEV
+102 NEQLAEV
-109 RHRITQKMKDL
+109 RHRITQKMDEL
-120 PEGISGTPNAFVAGV
+120 PDGISGTPNAFVAGV
-135 SMLPILTFSVQGGND
+135 SMLPVITFSVQGGKD

-156 YINKTLKPQLTSIP
+156 YINETLKPQITSIP

-184 VNIKLRTKDLTAK
+184 VNIKLRMKDLTAK

-212 VNLPVGNAEY
+212 VTLPVGNAEY

-235 TSIDDIKNLP
+235 TSIEDIKNLP
-245 VGTGDENVI
+245 VGSGDKNVI

-263 ELIYPEEDVIVSDGK
+263 ELIYPKENLIVSDG
-278 ENIVVVDI
+278 EQNIVVVDV
-286 TKRSDGNVMKIVKE
+286 TKRSDGNVMTIVKE
-300 AKQVLAESEK
+300 VKKVLEESEK
-310 STGGA
+310 NSGNA
-315 LSYQIISDDSRT
+315 IKYQIISDDSRT

-342 VIMAIIVLFLFLND
+342 VIMAIIVLILFLND
-356 TRSTL
+356 FRSTL

-395 ALGMIVDGSIVMI
+395 ALGMVVDGSIVMI

-421 GTQLYSVEDSIY
+421 GTQLYSVDNSIF
-433 KGSNEVASS
+433 KGSEEVATS
-442 IFASTATTVVVFF
+442 IFASTTTTVVVFF
-455 PIVGLSGIVG
+455 PIASLSGIVG
-465 KILKDVSL
+465 KILKDVSI
-473 TIILSLVASVLVALI
+473 TIILALIASVLVALI
-488 VVPFLMKQLLNP
+488 VVPFLMKQLLNQK
-500 NGTKIKKQTLFNKGI
+500 GTKEKKETLFNKGI
-515 SKIEILYKKAL
+515 SKLEKFYKKIL
-526 TWTLNNGKFVLI
+526 SWVLENGKFVLVI
-538 ISITLFVIS
+538 AISLLVIS
-547 IILIGALGIAFIPST
+547 FLLVGALGISFIPST
-562 DNSDFYVYLEF
+562 DNSDFYVYMEF
-573 PIGQSLQETELR
+573 PIGQSLEETELR
-585 MMQSEKLITEAV
+585 INQSQKLITASV
-597 SEIKTAVYYSGNSG
+597 PEIKTAVYYSGNSG
-611 GMAAGDSPNAGY
+611 DMAAGNSPNAGY

-633 RNRRIHTIILEVQK
+633 RNRRIHTIIMEVQD
-647 LLSSNIPDAKVTVS
+647 LLSSSIPDAKVKVS

-690 LTEAN
+690 LSEAK
-695 RIEEFLKNDSDVV
+695 RIEDFLKLDSDVV

-741 ITTAILFT
+741 ITTAILFS
-749 GMDTGRFTDKNGNR
+749 GMETGRFTDKNGNR
-763 YTIKLESDI
+763 YSIQLESDI
-772 TDKQITKDTI
+772 IDKPITKDTI
-782 SNINIKS
+782 ANINIKS
-789 MSGKNISFDSISNT
+789 MSGKNILFDSISNT
-803 QLKQSISQINHS
+803 QVQQSISQINHT
-815 DRAKTVTISANLI
+815 DRAKTVTISASLI
-828 SEDTSGVA
+828 SEDTSGVSA
-836 TRVNEYLLANPLKEG
+836 RVNEYLSSHPLKEG

-863 GDSIPP
+863 GDAIPP
-869 MISALLIACFLV
+869 MISAILIACFLV

-896 LVMGTIPFCLI
+896 LVMGTIPFCVI
-907 GVVLGLLLFGST
+907 GVVLGLLIFGST

-926 GIIALAGVVVNNG
+926 GVIALAGVVVNNG

-949 RKENLE
+949 RKRNLE
-955 KNKTENTDKLKEI
+955 EGKLETIDRLKQT
-968 IITGSATRV
+968 IITGSSSRV
-977 RPIFM
+977 RPILM
-982 TTLTTMLGVIPMAMA
+982 TTLTTMLGVIPMAIA
-997 KGEGAEIYA
+997 NGEGAEIYA

-1028 LLYFITEKRK
+1028 VLYFLTEKK
-1038 SNINQENKISE
+1038 SVNKNKIEESYE
-1049 VNSNEN
+1049 K

>member
-6 FSVKHPAVI
+6 FPVKHPVVI

-23 TFGIISVT
+23 TFGVISLSN
-31 GMNIAF
+31 MNIAF

-63 VTNILENDFVTLPNF
+63 ITNVLENDFVTLPNF

-88 VSLITISF
+88 VSFITISF
-96 QDGLDA
+96 QDGIDA
-102 NDQLAEV
+102 NEQLAEV
-109 RHRITQKMKDL
+109 RHRITQKMDEL

-135 SMLPILTFSVQGGND
+135 SMLPVITFSVQGGKD

-156 YINKTLKPQLTSIP
+156 YINETLKPQITSIP
-170 GVSEVTV
+170 GVSEVSV

-184 VNIKLRTKDLTAK
+184 VNIKLRMKDLTAK

-212 VNLPVGNAEY
+212 VTLPVGNAEY

-235 TSIDDIKNLP
+235 TSIEDIKNLP
-245 VGTGDENVI
+245 VGSGDKNVI

-263 ELIYPEEDVIVSDGK
+263 ELIYPKENLIVSDG
-278 ENIVVVDI
+278 EQNIVVVDV
-286 TKRSDGNVMKIVKE
+286 TKRSDGNVMTIVKE
-300 AKQVLAESEK
+300 VKKVLKESEK
-310 STGGA
+310 NSGNA
-315 LSYQIISDDSRT
+315 IKYQIISDDSRT

-342 VIMAIIVLFLFLND
+342 VIMAIIVLILFLND
-356 TRSTL
+356 FRSTL

-395 ALGMIVDGSIVMI
+395 ALGMVVDGSIVMI

-421 GTQLYSVEDSIY
+421 GTQLYSVDNSIF
-433 KGSNEVASS
+433 KGSEEVATS
-442 IFASTATTVVVFF
+442 IFASTTTTVVVFF
-455 PIVGLSGIVG
+455 PIASLSGIVG
-465 KILKDVSL
+465 KILKDVSV
-473 TIILSLVASVLVALI
+473 TIILALIASVLVALI
-488 VVPFLMKQLLNP
+488 VVPFLMKQLLNSKGP
-500 NGTKIKKQTLFNKGI
+500 KEKKETLFNKGI
-515 SKIEILYKKAL
+515 SKLEKFYKKIL
-526 TWTLNNGKFVLI
+526 SWVLENGKFVLVI
-538 ISITLFVIS
+538 AISLLVIS
-547 IILIGALGIAFIPST
+547 FLLVGALGISFIPST
-562 DNSDFYVYLEF
+562 DNSDFYVYMEF
-573 PIGQSLQETELR
+573 PIGQSLEETELR
-585 MMQSEKLITEAV
+585 IKQSQKLITASV
-597 SEIKTAVYYSGNSG
+597 PEIKTAVYYSGNSG
-611 GMAAGDSPNAGY
+611 DMAAGNSPNAGY

-633 RNRRIHTIILEVQK
+633 RNRRIHTIIMEVQD
-647 LLSSNIPDAKVTVS
+647 LLSSSIPDAKVKVS

-690 LTEAN
+690 LSEAK
-695 RIEEFLKNDSDVV
+695 RIEDFLKLDSDVV

-741 ITTAILFT
+741 ITTAILFS
-749 GMDTGRFTDKNGNR
+749 GMESGRFTDKNGNR
-763 YTIKLESDI
+763 YSIQLESDI
-772 TDKQITKDTI
+772 IDKPITKDTI
-782 SNINIKS
+782 ANINIKS

-803 QLKQSISQINHS
+803 QVQQSISQINHT
-815 DRAKTVTISANLI
+815 DRAKTVTISASLI
-828 SEDTSGVA
+828 SEDTSGVSA
-836 TRVNEYLLANPLKEG
+836 RVNEYLSSHPLKEG

-863 GDSIPP
+863 GDAIPP

-896 LVMGTIPFCLI
+896 LVMGTIPFCVI
-907 GVVLGLLLFGST
+907 GVVLGLLIFGST

-926 GIIALAGVVVNNG
+926 GVIALAGVVVNNG

-949 RKENLE
+949 RKRNLE
-955 KNKTENTDKLKEI
+955 EGKLETIDSLKQT
-968 IITGSATRV
+968 IITGSSSRV
-977 RPIFM
+977 RPILM
-982 TTLTTMLGVIPMAMA
+982 TTLTTMLGVIPMAIA

-1028 LLYFITEKRK
+1028 VLYFLTEKK
-1038 SNINQENKISE
+1038 SVNKNKIEESYE
-1049 VNSNEN
+1049 K

>member
-23 TFGIISVT
+23 AFGIISVT

-78 KSISSTSSNS
+78 KNISSSSSNS

-96 QDGLDA
+96 QDGVDA
-102 NDQLAEV
+102 NDQLSEV

-120 PEGISGTPNAFVAGV
+120 PEGIETPNAFVAGV
-135 SMLPILTFSVQGGND
+135 SMLPVLTFSVEGGKD
-150 LGRITE
+150 LGRVTE
-156 YINKTLKPQLTSIP
+156 YVNKTLKPQLTSIS

-177 SGGKELR
+177 SGSKELQ

-235 TSIDDIKNLP
+235 SSIQDIQNLP

-254 IRLKDVADV
+254 IRLKDIADV
-263 ELIYPEEDVIVSDGK
+263 ELIYPKDDVIVTDGK

-300 AKQVLAESEK
+300 AKKVLAESEK
-310 STGGA
+310 STNGT
-315 LSYQIISDDSRT
+315 LKYNIISDDSRT

-356 TRSTL
+356 SRSTM

-433 KGSNEVASS
+433 KGSSEVASS
-442 IFASTATTVVVFF
+442 IFASTTTTVVVFF

-473 TIILSLVASVLVALI
+473 TIILSLIASVLVALI

-500 NGTKIKKQTLFNKGI
+500 SGAKIKKETIFNKGI
-515 SKIEILYKKAL
+515 TKIETAYKKVL
-526 TWTLNNGKFVLI
+526 SWILQNGKFVL
-538 ISITLFVIS
+538 VIS
-547 IILIGALGIAFIPST
+547 ISLLIISVILIGALGIAFIPST

-573 PIGQSLQETELR
+573 PIGQSLEETELR
-585 MMQSEKLITEAV
+585 MKQSEKLISNAIP
-597 SEIKTAVYYSGNSG
+597 EIKTAVYYSGNSG

-623 AHIVLVPVAE
+623 AHIVLVPVSE
-633 RNRRIHTIILEVQK
+633 RTRRIHTIILETQK
-647 LLSSNIPDAKVTVS
+647 LLSSNIPDAKVKVS

-690 LTEAN
+690 LSEAN
-695 RIEEFLKNDSDVV
+695 RIEDFLKTDIEVV

-741 ITTAILFT
+741 ITSAILFS
-749 GMDTGRFTDKNGNR
+749 GMNSGKFTDENGNR
-763 YTIKLESDI
+763 YSIKLESDI

-789 MSGKNISFDSISNT
+789 LSGKNISFDSISNT
-803 QLKQSISQINHS
+803 KINQSISQINHS
-815 DRAKTVTISANLI
+815 DRAKTVTISATLV

-836 TRVNEYLLANPLKEG
+836 TRVNEYLNLNPLKEG

-863 GDSIPP
+863 GDAIPP
-869 MISALLIACFLV
+869 MISALFIACFLV
-881 YTVMVLQFEKFRQPL
+881 YTVMVLQFEKFKQPL

-907 GVVLGLLLFGST
+907 GVVLGLMIFGST

-949 RKENLE
+949 RKQNLE
-955 KNKTENTDKLKEI
+955 NNKKENNQTLKEI
-968 IITGSATRV
+968 IITGSASRV
-977 RPIFM
+977 RPILM
-982 TTLTTMLGVIPMAMA
+982 TTLTTMLGVVPMAMA

-1028 LLYFITEKRK
+1028 VLYFMTEKNK
-1038 SNINQENKISE
+1038 QENKF
-1049 VNSNEN
+1049 NEDIKDEN

>member
-1 MNIAK
+1 MNISK
-6 FSVKHPAVI
+6 FSVKHPVVI

-23 TFGIISVT
+23 TFGVISLSN
-31 GMNIAF
+31 MNIAF

-63 VTNILENDFVTLPNF
+63 ITNVLENDFVTLPNF

-96 QDGLDA
+96 QDGIDA
-102 NDQLAEV
+102 NQQLAEV
-109 RHRITQKMKDL
+109 RHRITQKMDEL
-120 PEGISGTPNAFVAGV
+120 PDGISGTPNAFVAGV
-135 SMLPILTFSVQGGND
+135 SMLPVITFSVKGGKD

-156 YINKTLKPQLTSIP
+156 YINETLKPQITSIP
-170 GVSEVTV
+170 GVSEVSV

-184 VNIKLRTKDLTAK
+184 VNIKLRMKDLTAK

-212 VNLPVGNAEY
+212 VTLPVGNAEY

-235 TSIDDIKNLP
+235 TSIEDIKNLP
-245 VGTGDENVI
+245 VGSGDKNVI

-263 ELIYPEEDVIVSDGK
+263 ELIYPKEDLIVSDG
-278 ENIVVVDI
+278 EQNIVVVDV
-286 TKRSDGNVMKIVKE
+286 TKRSDGNVMTIVKE
-300 AKQVLAESEK
+300 VKKVLEESEK
-310 STGGA
+310 NSGNA
-315 LSYQIISDDSRT
+315 LQYQIISDDSRT

-342 VIMAIIVLFLFLND
+342 VIMAIIVLILFLND
-356 TRSTL
+356 FRSTL

-395 ALGMIVDGSIVMI
+395 ALGMVVDGSIVMI
-408 EQVYRYYSAKKSD
+408 EQVYRYYSAKKFD
-421 GTQLYSVEDSIY
+421 GTQLYSVDNSIF
-433 KGSNEVASS
+433 KGSEEVATS
-442 IFASTATTVVVFF
+442 IFASTTTTVVVFF
-455 PIVGLSGIVG
+455 PIASLSGIVG
-465 KILKDVSL
+465 KILKDVSV
-473 TIILSLVASVLVALI
+473 TIILALIASVLVALI

-500 NGTKIKKQTLFNKGI
+500 KGTKEKKETLFNKGI
-515 SKIEILYKKAL
+515 SKLEKFYKKIL
-526 TWTLNNGKFVLI
+526 SWVLENGKFVLVI
-538 ISITLFVIS
+538 AISLLVIS
-547 IILIGALGIAFIPST
+547 FLLVGTLGISFIPST
-562 DNSDFYVYLEF
+562 DNSDFYVYMEF
-573 PIGQSLQETELR
+573 PIGQSLEETELR
-585 MMQSEKLITEAV
+585 IKQSQKLITNSV
-597 SEIKTAVYYSGNSG
+597 PEIKTAVYYSGNSG
-611 GMAAGDSPNAGY
+611 DMAAGNSPNAGY
-623 AHIVLVPVAE
+623 AHIVLVPVAQ
-633 RNRRIHTIILEVQK
+633 RSRRIHTIIMEVQD
-647 LLSSNIPDAKVTVS
+647 LLSSSIPDAKVKVS

-690 LTEAN
+690 LSEAK
-695 RIEEFLKNDSDVV
+695 RIEDFLKLDSDVV

-741 ITTAILFT
+741 ITTAILFS
-749 GMDTGRFTDKNGNR
+749 GMETGRFTDKNGNR
-763 YTIKLESDI
+763 YSIQLESDI
-772 TDKQITKDTI
+772 IDKPITKDTI
-782 SNINIKS
+782 ANINIKS

-803 QLKQSISQINHS
+803 QVQQSISQINHT
-815 DRAKTVTISANLI
+815 DRAKTVTISASLI
-828 SEDTSGVA
+828 SEDTSGVSA
-836 TRVNEYLLANPLKEG
+836 RVNEYLTTHPLKEG

-863 GDSIPP
+863 GDAIPP

-881 YTVMVLQFEKFRQPL
+881 YTVMVLQFEKFRQSL
-896 LVMGTIPFCLI
+896 LVMGTIPFCVI
-907 GVVLGLLLFGST
+907 GVVLGLLIFGST

-926 GIIALAGVVVNNG
+926 GVIALAGVVVNNG

-949 RKENLE
+949 RKRNAEE
-955 KNKTENTDKLKEI
+955 GKTETTESLKQT
-968 IITGSATRV
+968 IITGSSSRV
-977 RPIFM
+977 RPILM
-982 TTLTTMLGVIPMAMA
+982 TTLTTMLGVIPMAIA

-1028 LLYFITEKRK
+1028 VLYFLTEKK
-1038 SNINQENKISE
+1038 SVNKIKIEESYE
-1049 VNSNEN
+1049 K

>member
-23 TFGIISVT
+23 AFGIISVT

-78 KSISSTSSNS
+78 KNISSSSSNS

-96 QDGLDA
+96 QDGVDA
-102 NDQLAEV
+102 NDQLSEV

-120 PEGISGTPNAFVAGV
+120 PEGIETPNAFVAGV
-135 SMLPILTFSVQGGND
+135 SMLPVLTFSVEGGKD
-150 LGRITE
+150 LGRVTE
-156 YINKTLKPQLTSIP
+156 YVNKTLKPQLTSIS

-177 SGGKELR
+177 SGSKELQ

-235 TSIDDIKNLP
+235 SSIQDIQNLP

-254 IRLKDVADV
+254 IRLKDIADV
-263 ELIYPEEDVIVSDGK
+263 ELIYPKDDVIVTNGK

-300 AKQVLAESEK
+300 AKKVLAESEK
-310 STGGA
+310 STNGT
-315 LSYQIISDDSRT
+315 LKYNIISDDSRT

-356 TRSTL
+356 SRSTM

-433 KGSNEVASS
+433 KGSSEVASS
-442 IFASTATTVVVFF
+442 IFASTTTTVVVFF

-473 TIILSLVASVLVALI
+473 TIILSLIASVLVALI

-500 NGTKIKKQTLFNKGI
+500 SGAKIKKQTIFNKGI
-515 SKIEILYKKAL
+515 TKIETAYKKVL
-526 TWTLNNGKFVLI
+526 SWILQNGKFVL
-538 ISITLFVIS
+538 VIS
-547 IILIGALGIAFIPST
+547 ISLLIISVILIGALGISFIPST

-573 PIGQSLQETELR
+573 PIGQSLEETELR
-585 MMQSEKLITEAV
+585 MKQSEKLISNAIP
-597 SEIKTAVYYSGNSG
+597 EIKTAVYYSGNSG

-623 AHIVLVPVAE
+623 AHIVLVPVSE
-633 RNRRIHTIILEVQK
+633 RTRRIHTIILETQK
-647 LLSSNIPDAKVTVS
+647 LLSSNIPDAKVKVS

-690 LTEAN
+690 LSEAN
-695 RIEEFLKNDSDVV
+695 RIEDFLKTDIEVV

-741 ITTAILFT
+741 ITSAILFS
-749 GMDTGRFTDKNGNR
+749 GMNSGKFTDENGNR
-763 YTIKLESDI
+763 YSIKLESDI

-789 MSGKNISFDSISNT
+789 LSGKNISFDSISNT
-803 QLKQSISQINHS
+803 KINQSISQINHS
-815 DRAKTVTISANLI
+815 DRAKTVTISATLV

-836 TRVNEYLLANPLKEG
+836 TRVNEYLNLHPLKEG

-863 GDSIPP
+863 GDAIPP
-869 MISALLIACFLV
+869 MISALFIACFLV
-881 YTVMVLQFEKFRQPL
+881 YTVMVLQFEKFKQPL

-907 GVVLGLLLFGST
+907 GVVLGLMIFGST

-949 RKENLE
+949 RKQNLE
-955 KNKTENTDKLKEI
+955 NNKKENNQTLKEI
-968 IITGSATRV
+968 IITGSASRV
-977 RPIFM
+977 RPILM
-982 TTLTTMLGVIPMAMA
+982 TTLTTMLGVVPMAMA

-1028 LLYFITEKRK
+1028 VLYFMTEKNK
-1038 SNINQENKISE
+1038 QENKF
-1049 VNSNEN
+1049 NEDIKDEN

>member
-1 MNIAK
+1 
-6 FSVKHPAVI
+6 
-15 GMILIVLV
+15 
-23 TFGIISVT
+23 
-31 GMNIAF
+31 
-37 MSDISMPE
+37 
-45 VMVLTIYPG
+45 
-54 AGAEDVEQD
+54 
-63 VTNILENDFVTLPNF
+63 
-78 KSISSTSSNS
+78 
-88 VSLITISF
+88 
-96 QDGLDA
+96 
-102 NDQLAEV
+102 
-109 RHRITQKMKDL
+109 
-120 PEGISGTPNAFVAGV
+120 
-135 SMLPILTFSVQGGND
+135 MLPVITFSVQGGKD

-156 YINKTLKPQLTSIP
+156 YINETLKPQITSIP

-184 VNIKLRTKDLTAK
+184 VNIKLRMKDLTAK

-212 VNLPVGNAEY
+212 VTLPVGNAEY

-235 TSIDDIKNLP
+235 TSIEDIKNLP
-245 VGTGDENVI
+245 VGSGDKNVI

-263 ELIYPEEDVIVSDGK
+263 ELIYPKENLIVSDG
-278 ENIVVVDI
+278 EQNIVVVDV
-286 TKRSDGNVMKIVKE
+286 TKRSDGNVMTIVKE
-300 AKQVLAESEK
+300 VKKVLKESEK
-310 STGGA
+310 NSGNA
-315 LSYQIISDDSRT
+315 IKYQIISDDSRT

-342 VIMAIIVLFLFLND
+342 VIMAIIVLILFLND
-356 TRSTL
+356 FRSTL

-395 ALGMIVDGSIVMI
+395 ALGMVVDGSIVMI

-421 GTQLYSVEDSIY
+421 STQLYSVDNSIF
-433 KGSNEVASS
+433 KGSEEVATS
-442 IFASTATTVVVFF
+442 IFASTTTTVVVFF
-455 PIVGLSGIVG
+455 PIASLSGIVG
-465 KILKDVSL
+465 KILKDVSV
-473 TIILSLVASVLVALI
+473 TIILALIASVLVALI

-500 NGTKIKKQTLFNKGI
+500 KGPKEKKETLFNKGI
-515 SKIEILYKKAL
+515 SKLEKFYKKIL
-526 TWTLNNGKFVLI
+526 SWVLENGKFVLVI
-538 ISITLFVIS
+538 AISLLVIS
-547 IILIGALGIAFIPST
+547 FLLVGALGISFIPST
-562 DNSDFYVYLEF
+562 DNSDFYVYMEF
-573 PIGQSLQETELR
+573 PIGQSLEETELR
-585 MMQSEKLITEAV
+585 INQSQKLITASV
-597 SEIKTAVYYSGNSG
+597 PEIKTAVYYSGNSG
-611 GMAAGDSPNAGY
+611 DMAAGNSPNAGY

-633 RNRRIHTIILEVQK
+633 RNRRIHTIIMEVQD
-647 LLSSNIPDAKVTVS
+647 LLSSSIPDAKVKVS

-690 LTEAN
+690 LSEAK
-695 RIEEFLKNDSDVV
+695 RIEDFLKLDSDVV

-741 ITTAILFT
+741 ITTAILFS
-749 GMDTGRFTDKNGNR
+749 GMETGRFTDKNGNR
-763 YTIKLESDI
+763 YSIQLESDI
-772 TDKQITKDTI
+772 IDKPITKDTI
-782 SNINIKS
+782 ANINIKS

-803 QLKQSISQINHS
+803 QVQQSISQINHT
-815 DRAKTVTISANLI
+815 DRAKTVTISASLI
-828 SEDTSGVA
+828 SEDTSGVSA
-836 TRVNEYLLANPLKEG
+836 RVNEYLSSHPLKEG

-863 GDSIPP
+863 GDAIPP

-896 LVMGTIPFCLI
+896 LVMGTIPFCVI
-907 GVVLGLLLFGST
+907 GVVLGLLIFGST

-926 GIIALAGVVVNNG
+926 GVIALAGVVVNNG

-949 RKENLE
+949 RKRNLE
-955 KNKTENTDKLKEI
+955 EGKLETIDSLKQT
-968 IITGSATRV
+968 IITGSSSRV
-977 RPIFM
+977 RPILM
-982 TTLTTMLGVIPMAMA
+982 TTLTTMLGVIPMAIA

-1028 LLYFITEKRK
+1028 VLYFLTEKK
-1038 SNINQENKISE
+1038 SVNKNKIEESYE
-1049 VNSNEN
+1049 K

>member
-1 MNIAK
+1 MNVAK
-6 FSVKHPAVI
+6 FSVKHPVVI

-23 TFGIISVT
+23 TFGIISVS

-78 KSISSTSSNS
+78 KNISSSSSNS

-96 QDGLDA
+96 QDGVDA
-102 NDQLAEV
+102 NDQLSEV

-120 PEGISGTPNAFVAGV
+120 PEGIETPNAFVAGV
-135 SMLPILTFSVQGGND
+135 SMLPVLTFSVEGGKD
-150 LGRITE
+150 LGRVTE
-156 YINKTLKPQLTSIP
+156 YINKTLKPQLTSIS

-177 SGGKELR
+177 SGSKELQ

-235 TSIDDIKNLP
+235 SSIQDIQNLP

-254 IRLKDVADV
+254 IRLKDIADV
-263 ELIYPEEDVIVSDGK
+263 ELIYPKDDVIVTDGK

-300 AKQVLAESEK
+300 AKKVLAESEK
-310 STGGA
+310 STNGT
-315 LSYQIISDDSRT
+315 LKYNIISDDSRT

-356 TRSTL
+356 SRSTI

-390 SGIVV
+390 SGIVT

-442 IFASTATTVVVFF
+442 IFASTATTVVVFL

-473 TIILSLVASVLVALI
+473 TIVLSLIASVLVALI
-488 VVPFLMKQLLNP
+488 VVPYLMKQLLNP
-500 NGTKIKKQTLFNKGI
+500 NGPKIKKQTLFNKFI
-515 SKIEILYKKAL
+515 SKIENGYKKILA
-526 TWTLNNGKFVLI
+526 WTLQNRKFVL
-538 ISITLFVIS
+538 VIS
-547 IILIGALGIAFIPST
+547 ISLLIISFILVGALGISFIPST
-562 DNSDFYVYLEF
+562 DNSDFYVYMEF
-573 PIGQSLQETELR
+573 PIGQSLEETELR
-585 MMQSEKLITEAV
+585 MMQTQNLISQTV
-597 SEIKTAVYYSGNSG
+597 PEIKTAVYYSGNSG
-611 GMAAGDSPNAGY
+611 GMAAGNSANAGY

-633 RNRRIHTIILEVQK
+633 RSRRIHTIILETQK
-647 LLSSNIPDAKVTVS
+647 LLSSNIPDAKVKVS

-690 LTEAN
+690 LSEAN
-695 RIEEFLKNDSDVV
+695 RIEEFLKQDKDVV

-728 YMSSLGITSYEAG
+728 YMSSLGVTSYEAG

-749 GMDTGRFTDKNGNR
+749 GIDTGKFTDPKGNR
-763 YTIKLESDI
+763 YSIRLESDI
-772 TDKQITKDTI
+772 IDKPITKDSI

-789 MSGKNISFDSISNT
+789 LSGKNISFDSISNT
-803 QLKQSISQINHS
+803 KVQQSISQINHS
-815 DRAKTVTISANLI
+815 DRAKTVTISATLVN
-828 SEDTSGVA
+828 EDTSGV
-836 TRVNEYLLANPLKEG
+836 TSRVNEFLKNNSLKDG

-863 GDSIPP
+863 GDAIPP
-869 MISALLIACFLV
+869 MIKALLIACFLV

-896 LVMGTIPFCLI
+896 LVMGTIPFCII
-907 GVVLGLLLFGST
+907 GVVLGLMIFGST

-926 GIIALAGVVVNNG
+926 AVIALAGVVVNNG

-949 RKENLE
+949 RKQNLDEGKIENIESL
-955 KNKTENTDKLKEI
+955 TQT
-968 IITGSATRV
+968 IITGSASRV
-977 RPIFM
+977 RPILM
-982 TTLTTMLGVIPMAMA
+982 TTLTTMLGVVPMAMA

-1028 LLYFITEKRK
+1028 VLYFITEKK
-1038 SNINQENKISE
+1038 NIKQENKFNE
-1049 VNSNEN
+1049 VTQDEK

>member
-6 FSVKHPAVI
+6 FPVKHPVVI

-23 TFGIISVT
+23 TFGVISLSN
-31 GMNIAF
+31 MNIAF

-63 VTNILENDFVTLPNF
+63 ITNVLENDFVTLPNF

-88 VSLITISF
+88 VSFITISF
-96 QDGLDA
+96 QDGIDA
-102 NDQLAEV
+102 NQQLAEV
-109 RHRITQKMKDL
+109 RHRITQKMDEL
-120 PEGISGTPNAFVAGV
+120 PDGISGTPNAFVAGV
-135 SMLPILTFSVQGGND
+135 SMLPVITFSVQGGKD

-156 YINKTLKPQLTSIP
+156 YINETLKPQITSIP

-184 VNIKLRTKDLTAK
+184 VNIKLRMKDLTAK

-212 VNLPVGNAEY
+212 VTLPVGNAEY

-235 TSIDDIKNLP
+235 TSIEDIKNLP
-245 VGTGDENVI
+245 VGSGDKNVI

-263 ELIYPEEDVIVSDGK
+263 ELIYPKEDLIVSDG
-278 ENIVVVDI
+278 EQNIVVVDV
-286 TKRSDGNVMKIVKE
+286 TKRSDGNVMTIVKE
-300 AKQVLAESEK
+300 VKKVLEESEK
-310 STGGA
+310 NSGNA
-315 LSYQIISDDSRT
+315 IQYQIISDDSRT

-342 VIMAIIVLFLFLND
+342 VIMAIIVLILFLND
-356 TRSTL
+356 FRSTL

-395 ALGMIVDGSIVMI
+395 ALGMVVDGSIVMI

-421 GTQLYSVEDSIY
+421 GTQLYSVDNSIF
-433 KGSNEVASS
+433 KGSEEVATS
-442 IFASTATTVVVFF
+442 IFASTTTTVVVFF
-455 PIVGLSGIVG
+455 PIASLSGIVG
-465 KILKDVSL
+465 KILKDVSV
-473 TIILSLVASVLVALI
+473 TIILALIASVLVALI

-500 NGTKIKKQTLFNKGI
+500 KGTKEKKETLFNKGI
-515 SKIEILYKKAL
+515 SKLEKFYKKIL
-526 TWTLNNGKFVLI
+526 SWVLENGKFVLVIAISLLI
-538 ISITLFVIS
+538 ISFLLV
-547 IILIGALGIAFIPST
+547 GALGISFIPST
-562 DNSDFYVYLEF
+562 DNSDFYVYMEF
-573 PIGQSLQETELR
+573 PIGQSLEETELR
-585 MMQSEKLITEAV
+585 IKQSQKLITASV
-597 SEIKTAVYYSGNSG
+597 PEIKTAVYYSGNSG
-611 GMAAGDSPNAGY
+611 DMAAGNSPNAGY
-623 AHIVLVPVAE
+623 AHILLVPVAE
-633 RNRRIHTIILEVQK
+633 RNRRIHTIIMEVQD
-647 LLSSNIPDAKVTVS
+647 LLSSSIPDAKVKVS

-690 LTEAN
+690 LSEAK
-695 RIEEFLKNDSDVV
+695 RIEDFLKLDSDVV

-741 ITTAILFT
+741 ITTAILFS
-749 GMDTGRFTDKNGNR
+749 GMETGRFTDKNGNR
-763 YTIKLESDI
+763 YSIQLESDI
-772 TDKQITKDTI
+772 IDKPITKDTI
-782 SNINIKS
+782 ANINIKS

-803 QLKQSISQINHS
+803 QVQQSISQINHT
-815 DRAKTVTISANLI
+815 DRAKTVTISASLI
-828 SEDTSGVA
+828 SEDTSGVSA
-836 TRVNEYLLANPLKEG
+836 RVNEYLSSHPLKEG

-863 GDSIPP
+863 GDAIPP

-896 LVMGTIPFCLI
+896 LVMGTIPFCVI
-907 GVVLGLLLFGST
+907 GVVLGLLIFGST

-926 GIIALAGVVVNNG
+926 GVIALAGVVVNNG

-949 RKENLE
+949 RKRNSEEGKLE
-955 KNKTENTDKLKEI
+955 TIDSLKQT
-968 IITGSATRV
+968 IITGSSSRV
-977 RPIFM
+977 RPILM
-982 TTLTTMLGVIPMAMA
+982 TTLTTMLGVIPMAIA
-997 KGEGAEIYA
+997 NGEGAEIYA

-1028 LLYFITEKRK
+1028 VLYFLTEKK
-1038 SNINQENKISE
+1038 SVNKIKIEESYE
-1049 VNSNEN
+1049 K

>member
-1 MNIAK
+1 MNISK
-6 FSVKHPAVI
+6 FSVKHPVVI

-23 TFGIISVT
+23 TFGVISLSN
-31 GMNIAF
+31 MNIAF

-63 VTNILENDFVTLPNF
+63 ITNVLENDFVTLPNF

-88 VSLITISF
+88 VSFITISF
-96 QDGLDA
+96 QDGIDA
-102 NDQLAEV
+102 NQQLAEV
-109 RHRITQKMKDL
+109 RHRITQKMDEL
-120 PEGISGTPNAFVAGV
+120 PDGISGTPNAFVAGV
-135 SMLPILTFSVQGGND
+135 SMLPVITFSVQGGKD

-156 YINKTLKPQLTSIP
+156 YINETLKPQITSIP

-184 VNIKLRTKDLTAK
+184 VNIKLRMKDLTAK

-212 VNLPVGNAEY
+212 VTLPVGNAEY

-235 TSIDDIKNLP
+235 TSIEDIKNLP
-245 VGTGDENVI
+245 VGSGDKNVI

-263 ELIYPEEDVIVSDGK
+263 ELIYPKEDLIVSDG
-278 ENIVVVDI
+278 EQNIVVVDV
-286 TKRSDGNVMKIVKE
+286 TKRSDGNVMTIVKE
-300 AKQVLAESEK
+300 VKKVLEESEK
-310 STGGA
+310 NSGNA
-315 LSYQIISDDSRT
+315 LQYQIISDDSRT

-342 VIMAIIVLFLFLND
+342 VIMAIIVLILFLND
-356 TRSTL
+356 FRSTL

-395 ALGMIVDGSIVMI
+395 ALGMVVDGSIVMI
-408 EQVYRYYSAKKSD
+408 EQVYRYYSAKKFD
-421 GTQLYSVEDSIY
+421 GTQLYSVDNSIF
-433 KGSNEVASS
+433 KGSEEVATS
-442 IFASTATTVVVFF
+442 IFASTTTTVVVFF
-455 PIVGLSGIVG
+455 PIASLSGIVG
-465 KILKDVSL
+465 KILKDVSV
-473 TIILSLVASVLVALI
+473 TIILALIASVLVALI

-500 NGTKIKKQTLFNKGI
+500 KGTKEKKETLFNKGI
-515 SKIEILYKKAL
+515 SKLEKFYKKIL
-526 TWTLNNGKFVLI
+526 SWVLENGKFVLVI
-538 ISITLFVIS
+538 AISLLVIS
-547 IILIGALGIAFIPST
+547 FLLVGTLGISFIPST
-562 DNSDFYVYLEF
+562 DNSDFYVYMEF
-573 PIGQSLQETELR
+573 PIGQSLEETELR
-585 MMQSEKLITEAV
+585 IKQSQKLITNSV
-597 SEIKTAVYYSGNSG
+597 PEIKTAVYYSGNSG
-611 GMAAGDSPNAGY
+611 DMAAGNSPNAGY
-623 AHIVLVPVAE
+623 AHIVLVPVAQ
-633 RNRRIHTIILEVQK
+633 RSRRIHTIIMEVQD
-647 LLSSNIPDAKVTVS
+647 LLSSSIPDAKVKVS

-690 LTEAN
+690 LSEAK
-695 RIEEFLKNDSDVV
+695 RIEDFLKLDSDVV

-741 ITTAILFT
+741 ITTAILFS
-749 GMDTGRFTDKNGNR
+749 GMESGRFTDKNGNR
-763 YTIKLESDI
+763 YSIQLESDI
-772 TDKQITKDTI
+772 IDKPITKDTI
-782 SNINIKS
+782 ANINIKS

-803 QLKQSISQINHS
+803 QVQQSISQINHT
-815 DRAKTVTISANLI
+815 DRAKTVTISASLI
-828 SEDTSGVA
+828 SEDTSGVSA
-836 TRVNEYLLANPLKEG
+836 RVNEYLTTHPLKEG

-863 GDSIPP
+863 GDAIPP
-869 MISALLIACFLV
+869 MISAILIACFLV

-896 LVMGTIPFCLI
+896 LVMGTIPFCVI
-907 GVVLGLLLFGST
+907 GVVLGLLIFGST

-926 GIIALAGVVVNNG
+926 GVIALAGVVVNNG

-949 RKENLE
+949 RKRNAEE
-955 KNKTENTDKLKEI
+955 GKTETTESLKQT
-968 IITGSATRV
+968 IITGSSSRV
-977 RPIFM
+977 RPILM
-982 TTLTTMLGVIPMAMA
+982 TTLTTMLGVIPMAIA

-1028 LLYFITEKRK
+1028 VLYFLTEKK
-1038 SNINQENKISE
+1038 SVNKIKIEESYE
-1049 VNSNEN
+1049 K

>member
-23 TFGIISVT
+23 AFGIISVT

-78 KSISSTSSNS
+78 KNISSSSSNS

-96 QDGLDA
+96 QDGVDA
-102 NDQLAEV
+102 NDQLSEV

-120 PEGISGTPNAFVAGV
+120 PEGIETPNAFVAGV
-135 SMLPILTFSVQGGND
+135 SMLPVLTFSVEGGKD
-150 LGRITE
+150 LGRVTE
-156 YINKTLKPQLTSIP
+156 YVNKTLKPQLTSIS

-177 SGGKELR
+177 SGSKELQ

-235 TSIDDIKNLP
+235 SSIQDIQNLP

-254 IRLKDVADV
+254 IRLKDIADV
-263 ELIYPEEDVIVSDGK
+263 ELIYPKDDVIVTDGK

-300 AKQVLAESEK
+300 AKKVLAESEK
-310 STGGA
+310 STNGT
-315 LSYQIISDDSRT
+315 LKYNIISDDSRT

-356 TRSTL
+356 SRSTM

-433 KGSNEVASS
+433 KGSSEVASS
-442 IFASTATTVVVFF
+442 IFASTTTTVVVFF

-473 TIILSLVASVLVALI
+473 TIILSLIASVLVALI

-500 NGTKIKKQTLFNKGI
+500 SGAKIKKETIFNKGI
-515 SKIEILYKKAL
+515 TKIETAYKKVL
-526 TWTLNNGKFVLI
+526 SWILQNGKFVL
-538 ISITLFVIS
+538 VIS
-547 IILIGALGIAFIPST
+547 ISLLIISVILIGALGIAFIPST

-573 PIGQSLQETELR
+573 PIGQSLEETELR
-585 MMQSEKLITEAV
+585 MKQSEKLISNAIP
-597 SEIKTAVYYSGNSG
+597 EIKTAVYYSGNSG

-623 AHIVLVPVAE
+623 AHIVLVPVSE
-633 RNRRIHTIILEVQK
+633 RTRRIHTIILETQK
-647 LLSSNIPDAKVTVS
+647 LLSSNIPDAKVKVS

-690 LTEAN
+690 LSEAN
-695 RIEEFLKNDSDVV
+695 RIEDFLKTDIEVV

-741 ITTAILFT
+741 ITSAILFS
-749 GMDTGRFTDKNGNR
+749 GMNSGKFTDENGNR
-763 YTIKLESDI
+763 YSIKLESDI

-789 MSGKNISFDSISNT
+789 LSGKNISFDSISNT
-803 QLKQSISQINHS
+803 KINQSISQINHS
-815 DRAKTVTISANLI
+815 DRAKTVTISATLV

-836 TRVNEYLLANPLKEG
+836 TRVNEYLNLNPLKEG

-863 GDSIPP
+863 GDAIPP
-869 MISALLIACFLV
+869 MISALFIACFLV
-881 YTVMVLQFEKFRQPL
+881 YTVMVLQFEKFKQPL

-907 GVVLGLLLFGST
+907 GVVLGLMIFGST

-949 RKENLE
+949 RKQNLKNNKKEN
-955 KNKTENTDKLKEI
+955 NQTLKEI
-968 IITGSATRV
+968 IITGSASRV
-977 RPIFM
+977 RPILM
-982 TTLTTMLGVIPMAMA
+982 TTLTTMLGVVPMAMA

-1028 LLYFITEKRK
+1028 VLYFMTEKNK
-1038 SNINQENKISE
+1038 QENKF
-1049 VNSNEN
+1049 NEDIKDEN

>member
-23 TFGIISVT
+23 AFGIISVT

-78 KSISSTSSNS
+78 KNISSSSSNS

-96 QDGLDA
+96 QDGVDA
-102 NDQLAEV
+102 NDQLSEV

-120 PEGISGTPNAFVAGV
+120 PEGIETPNAFVAGV
-135 SMLPILTFSVQGGND
+135 SMLPVLTFSVEGGKD
-150 LGRITE
+150 LGRVTE
-156 YINKTLKPQLTSIP
+156 YVNKTLKPQLTSIS

-177 SGGKELR
+177 SGSKELQ

-235 TSIDDIKNLP
+235 SSIEDIQNLP

-254 IRLKDVADV
+254 IRLKDIADV
-263 ELIYPEEDVIVSDGK
+263 ELIYPKDDVIVTDGK

-300 AKQVLAESEK
+300 AKKVLAESEK
-310 STGGA
+310 STNGT
-315 LSYQIISDDSRT
+315 LKYNIISDDSRT

-356 TRSTL
+356 SRSTM

-433 KGSNEVASS
+433 KGSSEVASS
-442 IFASTATTVVVFF
+442 IFASTTTTVVVFF

-473 TIILSLVASVLVALI
+473 TIILSLIASVLVALI

-500 NGTKIKKQTLFNKGI
+500 SGAKIKKQTIFNKGI
-515 SKIEILYKKAL
+515 TKIETAYKKIL
-526 TWTLNNGKFVLI
+526 SWILQNEKFVL
-538 ISITLFVIS
+538 VIS
-547 IILIGALGIAFIPST
+547 ISLLIISVILIGALGISFIPST

-573 PIGQSLQETELR
+573 PIGQSLEETELR
-585 MMQSEKLITEAV
+585 MKQSEKLISNAIP
-597 SEIKTAVYYSGNSG
+597 EIKTAVYYSGNSG

-623 AHIVLVPVAE
+623 AHIVLVPVSE
-633 RNRRIHTIILEVQK
+633 RTRRIHTIILETQK
-647 LLSSNIPDAKVTVS
+647 LLSSNIPDAKVKVS

-690 LTEAN
+690 LSEAN
-695 RIEEFLKNDSDVV
+695 RIEDFLKTDIEVV

-741 ITTAILFT
+741 ITSAILFS
-749 GMDTGRFTDKNGNR
+749 GMNSGKFTDENGNR
-763 YTIKLESDI
+763 YSIKLESDI

-789 MSGKNISFDSISNT
+789 LSGKNISFDSISNT
-803 QLKQSISQINHS
+803 KINQSISQINHS
-815 DRAKTVTISANLI
+815 DRAKTVTISATLV

-836 TRVNEYLLANPLKEG
+836 TRVNEYLNLNPLKEG

-863 GDSIPP
+863 GDAIPP
-869 MISALLIACFLV
+869 MISALFIACFLV
-881 YTVMVLQFEKFRQPL
+881 YTVMVLQFEKFKQPL

-907 GVVLGLLLFGST
+907 GVVLGLMIFGST

-949 RKENLE
+949 RKQNLE
-955 KNKTENTDKLKEI
+955 NNKKENNQTLKEI
-968 IITGSATRV
+968 IITGSASRV
-977 RPIFM
+977 RPILM
-982 TTLTTMLGVIPMAMA
+982 TTLTTMLGVVPMAMA

-1028 LLYFITEKRK
+1028 VLYFMTEKNK
-1038 SNINQENKISE
+1038 QENKF
-1049 VNSNEN
+1049 NEDIKDEN

>member
-23 TFGIISVT
+23 AFGIISVT

-78 KSISSTSSNS
+78 KNISSSSSNS

-96 QDGLDA
+96 QDGVDA
-102 NDQLAEV
+102 NDQLSEV

-120 PEGISGTPNAFVAGV
+120 PEGIETPNAFVAGV
-135 SMLPILTFSVQGGND
+135 SMLPVLTFSVEGGKD
-150 LGRITE
+150 LGRVTE
-156 YINKTLKPQLTSIP
+156 YVNKTLKPQLTSIS

-177 SGGKELR
+177 SGSKELQ

-235 TSIDDIKNLP
+235 SSIQDIQNLP

-254 IRLKDVADV
+254 IRLKDIADV
-263 ELIYPEEDVIVSDGK
+263 ELIYPKDDVIVTDGK

-300 AKQVLAESEK
+300 AKKVLAESEK
-310 STGGA
+310 STTGT
-315 LSYQIISDDSRT
+315 LKYNIISDDSRT

-356 TRSTL
+356 SRSTM

-433 KGSNEVASS
+433 KGSSEVASS
-442 IFASTATTVVVFF
+442 IFASTTTTVVVFF

-473 TIILSLVASVLVALI
+473 TIILSLIASVLVALI
-488 VVPFLMKQLLNP
+488 VVPFLMKQLLNSS
-500 NGTKIKKQTLFNKGI
+500 GAKTKKETIFNKGI
-515 SKIEILYKKAL
+515 TKIETAYKKVL
-526 TWTLNNGKFVLI
+526 SWILQNGKFVL
-538 ISITLFVIS
+538 VIS
-547 IILIGALGIAFIPST
+547 ISLLIISVILIGALGISFIPST
-562 DNSDFYVYLEF
+562 DNSDFYVCLEF
-573 PIGQSLQETELR
+573 PIGQSLEETELR
-585 MMQSEKLITEAV
+585 MKQSEKLISNAIP
-597 SEIKTAVYYSGNSG
+597 EIKTAVYYSGNSG

-623 AHIVLVPVAE
+623 AHIVLVPVSE
-633 RNRRIHTIILEVQK
+633 RTRRIHTIILETQK
-647 LLSSNIPDAKVTVS
+647 LLSSNIPDAKVKVS

-690 LTEAN
+690 LSEAN
-695 RIEEFLKNDSDVV
+695 RIEDFLKTDIEVV

-741 ITTAILFT
+741 ITSAILFS
-749 GMDTGRFTDKNGNR
+749 GMNSGKFTDENGNR
-763 YTIKLESDI
+763 YSIKLESDI

-789 MSGKNISFDSISNT
+789 LSGKNISFDSISNT
-803 QLKQSISQINHS
+803 KINQSISQINHS
-815 DRAKTVTISANLI
+815 DRAKTVTISATLV

-836 TRVNEYLLANPLKEG
+836 TRVNEYLNLHPLKEG

-863 GDSIPP
+863 GDAIPP
-869 MISALLIACFLV
+869 MISALFIACFLV
-881 YTVMVLQFEKFRQPL
+881 YTVMVLQFEKFKQPL

-907 GVVLGLLLFGST
+907 GVVLGLMIFGST

-949 RKENLE
+949 RKQNLE
-955 KNKTENTDKLKEI
+955 NNKKENNQILKEI
-968 IITGSATRV
+968 IITGSASRV
-977 RPIFM
+977 RPILM
-982 TTLTTMLGVIPMAMA
+982 TTLTTMLGVVPMAMA

-1028 LLYFITEKRK
+1028 VLYFITEKK
-1038 SNINQENKISE
+1038 NIKQENKF
-1049 VNSNEN
+1049 NEDIKDEN

>member
-6 FSVKHPAVI
+6 FPVKHPVVI

-23 TFGIISVT
+23 TFGVISLSN
-31 GMNIAF
+31 MNIAF

-63 VTNILENDFVTLPNF
+63 ITNVLENDFVTLPNF

-96 QDGLDA
+96 QDGIDA
-102 NDQLAEV
+102 NLQLAEV
-109 RHRITQKMKDL
+109 RHRITQKLDEL
-120 PEGISGTPNAFVAGV
+120 PDGISGTPNAFVAGV
-135 SMLPILTFSVQGGND
+135 SMLPVITFSVQGGKD

-156 YINKTLKPQLTSIP
+156 YINETLKPQITSIP
-170 GVSEVTV
+170 GVSEVSV

-184 VNIKLRTKDLTAK
+184 VNIKLRMKDLTAK

-212 VNLPVGNAEY
+212 VTLPVGNAEY

-235 TSIDDIKNLP
+235 SSIEDIKNLP
-245 VGTGDENVI
+245 VGSGDKNVI

-263 ELIYPEEDVIVSDGK
+263 ELIYPKENLIVSDG
-278 ENIVVVDI
+278 EQNIVVVDV
-286 TKRSDGNVMKIVKE
+286 TKRSDGNVMKIVNEVK
-300 AKQVLAESEK
+300 KVLEESEK
-310 STGGA
+310 NSGNS
-315 LSYQIISDDSRT
+315 LQYQIISDDSRT

-342 VIMAIIVLFLFLND
+342 VIMAIIVLILFLND
-356 TRSTL
+356 FRSTL

-395 ALGMIVDGSIVMI
+395 ALGMVVDGSIVMI
-408 EQVYRYYSAKKSD
+408 EQVYRYYSAKNSNE
-421 GTQLYSVEDSIY
+421 TQLYSVENSIF
-433 KGSNEVASS
+433 KGSEEVASS

-455 PIVGLSGIVG
+455 PIASLSGIVG
-465 KILKDVSL
+465 KILRDVSV
-473 TIILSLVASVLVALI
+473 TIILALIASVLVALI
-488 VVPFLMKQLLNP
+488 IVPFLMKQLLNP
-500 NGTKIKKQTLFNKGI
+500 KGPKEKKETLFNKGI
-515 SKIEILYKKAL
+515 SKLEKFYKKIL
-526 TWTLNNGKFVLI
+526 SWVLENGKFVLVI
-538 ISITLFVIS
+538 AISLLVIS
-547 IILIGALGIAFIPST
+547 FLLVGTLGISFIPST
-562 DNSDFYVYLEF
+562 DNSDFYVYMEF
-573 PIGQSLQETELR
+573 PIGQSLEETELR
-585 MMQSEKLITEAV
+585 IKQSQKLISDSV
-597 SEIKTAVYYSGNSG
+597 PEIKTAVYYSGNSG
-611 GMAAGDSPNAGY
+611 DMAAGNSPNAGY

-633 RNRRIHTIILEVQK
+633 RNRRIHTIIMEVQD
-647 LLSSNIPDAKVTVS
+647 LLSSSIPDAKVKVS

-690 LTEAN
+690 LSEAK
-695 RIEEFLKNDSDVV
+695 RIEDFLKLDSDVV

-741 ITTAILFT
+741 ITTAILFS
-749 GMDTGRFTDKNGNR
+749 GMESGRFTDKNGNR
-763 YTIKLESDI
+763 YSIQLESDI
-772 TDKQITKDTI
+772 IDKPITKDTI
-782 SNINIKS
+782 ANINIKS

-803 QLKQSISQINHS
+803 QVQQSISQINHT
-815 DRAKTVTISANLI
+815 DRAKTVTISASLI
-828 SEDTSGVA
+828 SEDTSGVSA
-836 TRVNEYLLANPLKEG
+836 RVNEYLTSNPLKEG

-863 GDSIPP
+863 GDTIPP
-869 MISALLIACFLV
+869 MISAILIACFLV

-896 LVMGTIPFCLI
+896 LVMGTIPFCVI
-907 GVVLGLLLFGST
+907 GVVLGLMIFGST

-949 RKENLE
+949 RKRNLE
-955 KNKTENTDKLKEI
+955 EGNLETIDSLKQTI
-968 IITGSATRV
+968 IIGSSSRV
-977 RPIFM
+977 RPILM
-982 TTLTTMLGVIPMAMA
+982 TTLTTMLGVIPMAIA
-997 KGEGAEIYA
+997 NGEGAEIYA

-1028 LLYFITEKRK
+1028 VLYFLTEKK
-1038 SNINQENKISE
+1038 SVNKNKIEESYE
-1049 VNSNEN
+1049 K

>member
-6 FSVKHPAVI
+6 FPVKHPVVI

-23 TFGIISVT
+23 TFGVISLSN
-31 GMNIAF
+31 MNIAF

-63 VTNILENDFVTLPNF
+63 ITNVLENDFVTLPNF

-88 VSLITISF
+88 VSFITISF
-96 QDGLDA
+96 QDGIDA
-102 NDQLAEV
+102 NEQLAEV
-109 RHRITQKMKDL
+109 RHRITQKMDEL

-135 SMLPILTFSVQGGND
+135 SMLPVITFSVQGGKD

-156 YINKTLKPQLTSIP
+156 YINETLKPQITSIP
-170 GVSEVTV
+170 GVSEVSV

-184 VNIKLRTKDLTAK
+184 VNIKLRMKDLTAK

-212 VNLPVGNAEY
+212 VTLPVGNAEY

-235 TSIDDIKNLP
+235 TSIEDIKNLP
-245 VGTGDENVI
+245 VGSGDKNVI

-263 ELIYPEEDVIVSDGK
+263 ELIYPKENLIVSDG
-278 ENIVVVDI
+278 EQNIVVVDV
-286 TKRSDGNVMKIVKE
+286 TKRSDGNVMTIVKE
-300 AKQVLAESEK
+300 VKKVLKESEK
-310 STGGA
+310 NSGNA
-315 LSYQIISDDSRT
+315 IKYQIISDDSRT

-342 VIMAIIVLFLFLND
+342 VIMAIIVLILFLND
-356 TRSTL
+356 FRSTL

-395 ALGMIVDGSIVMI
+395 ALGMVVDGSIVMI

-421 GTQLYSVEDSIY
+421 GTQLYSVDDSIF
-433 KGSNEVASS
+433 KGSEEVATS
-442 IFASTATTVVVFF
+442 IFASTTTTVVVFF
-455 PIVGLSGIVG
+455 PIASLSGIVG
-465 KILKDVSL
+465 KILKDVSV
-473 TIILSLVASVLVALI
+473 TIILALIASVLVALI

-500 NGTKIKKQTLFNKGI
+500 KGPKEKKETLFNKGI
-515 SKIEILYKKAL
+515 SKLEKFYKKIL
-526 TWTLNNGKFVLI
+526 SWVLENGKFVLVI
-538 ISITLFVIS
+538 AISLLVIS
-547 IILIGALGIAFIPST
+547 FLLVGALGISFIPST
-562 DNSDFYVYLEF
+562 DNSDFYVYMEF
-573 PIGQSLQETELR
+573 PIGQSLEETELR
-585 MMQSEKLITEAV
+585 IKQSQKLITASV
-597 SEIKTAVYYSGNSG
+597 PEIKTAVYYSGNSG
-611 GMAAGDSPNAGY
+611 DMAAGNSPNAGY

-633 RNRRIHTIILEVQK
+633 RNRRIHTIIMEVQD
-647 LLSSNIPDAKVTVS
+647 LLSSSIPDAKVKVS

-690 LTEAN
+690 LSEAK
-695 RIEEFLKNDSDVV
+695 RIEDFLKLDSDVV

-720 LVMDMSHE
+720 LVIDMSHE

-741 ITTAILFT
+741 ITTAILFS
-749 GMDTGRFTDKNGNR
+749 GMETGRFTDKNGNR
-763 YTIKLESDI
+763 YSIQLESDI
-772 TDKQITKDTI
+772 IDKPITKDTI
-782 SNINIKS
+782 ANINIKS

-803 QLKQSISQINHS
+803 QVQQSISQINHT
-815 DRAKTVTISANLI
+815 DRAKTVTISASLI
-828 SEDTSGVA
+828 SEDTSGVSA
-836 TRVNEYLLANPLKEG
+836 RVNEYLASHPLKEG

-863 GDSIPP
+863 GDAIPP
-869 MISALLIACFLV
+869 MISAILIACFLV

-896 LVMGTIPFCLI
+896 LVMGTIPFCVI
-907 GVVLGLLLFGST
+907 GVVLGLMIFGST

-949 RKENLE
+949 RKRNLE
-955 KNKTENTDKLKEI
+955 EGKLETIDSLKQT
-968 IITGSATRV
+968 IITGSSSRV
-977 RPIFM
+977 RPILM
-982 TTLTTMLGVIPMAMA
+982 TTLTTMLGVIPMAIA
-997 KGEGAEIYA
+997 NGEGAEIYA

-1028 LLYFITEKRK
+1028 VLYFLTEKK
-1038 SNINQENKISE
+1038 SVNKNKIEESYE
-1049 VNSNEN
+1049 K

>member
-6 FSVKHPAVI
+6 FPVKHPVVI

-23 TFGIISVT
+23 TFGVISLSN
-31 GMNIAF
+31 MNIAF

-63 VTNILENDFVTLPNF
+63 ITNILENDFVTLPNF

-88 VSLITISF
+88 VSFITISF
-96 QDGLDA
+96 QDGIDA
-102 NDQLAEV
+102 NEQLAEV
-109 RHRITQKMKDL
+109 RHRITQKMDEL
-120 PEGISGTPNAFVAGV
+120 PDGISGTPNAFVAGV
-135 SMLPILTFSVQGGND
+135 SMLPVITFSVQGGKD

-156 YINKTLKPQLTSIP
+156 YINETLKPQITSIP
-170 GVSEVTV
+170 GVSEVSV

-184 VNIKLRTKDLTAK
+184 VNIKLRMKDLTAK

-212 VNLPVGNAEY
+212 VTLPVGNAEY

-235 TSIDDIKNLP
+235 TSIEDIKNLP
-245 VGTGDENVI
+245 VGSGDKNVI

-263 ELIYPEEDVIVSDGK
+263 ELIYPKENLIVSD
-278 ENIVVVDI
+278 EEQNIVVVDV
-286 TKRSDGNVMKIVKE
+286 TKRSDGNVMTIVKE
-300 AKQVLAESEK
+300 VKKVLEESEK
-310 STGGA
+310 NSGNA
-315 LSYQIISDDSRT
+315 IQYQIISDDSRT

-342 VIMAIIVLFLFLND
+342 VIMAIIVLILFLND
-356 TRSTL
+356 FRSTL

-395 ALGMIVDGSIVMI
+395 ALGMVVDGSIVMI

-421 GTQLYSVEDSIY
+421 GTQLYSVENSIF
-433 KGSNEVASS
+433 KGSEEVASS

-455 PIVGLSGIVG
+455 PIASLSGIVG
-465 KILKDVSL
+465 KILRDVSV
-473 TIILSLVASVLVALI
+473 TIILALIASVLVALI

-500 NGTKIKKQTLFNKGI
+500 KGPKEKKETLFNKGI
-515 SKIEILYKKAL
+515 SKLEKFYKKIL
-526 TWTLNNGKFVLI
+526 SWVLENGKFVLVI
-538 ISITLFVIS
+538 AISLLLIS
-547 IILIGALGIAFIPST
+547 FLLVGALGISFIPST
-562 DNSDFYVYLEF
+562 DNSDFYVYMEF
-573 PIGQSLQETELR
+573 PIGQSLEETELR
-585 MMQSEKLITEAV
+585 IKQSQKLISDSV
-597 SEIKTAVYYSGNSG
+597 PEIKTAVYYSGNSG
-611 GMAAGDSPNAGY
+611 DMAAGNSPNAGY

-633 RNRRIHTIILEVQK
+633 RNRRIHTIIMEVQD
-647 LLSSNIPDAKVTVS
+647 LLSSSIPDAKVKVS

-690 LTEAN
+690 LSEAK
-695 RIEEFLKNDSDVV
+695 RIEDFLKLDSDVV

-741 ITTAILFT
+741 ITTAILFS
-749 GMDTGRFTDKNGNR
+749 GMESGRFTDKNGNR
-763 YTIKLESDI
+763 YSIQLESDI
-772 TDKQITKDTI
+772 IDKPITKDTI
-782 SNINIKS
+782 ANINIKS

-803 QLKQSISQINHS
+803 QVQQSISQINHT
-815 DRAKTVTISANLI
+815 DRAKTVTISASLI
-828 SEDTSGVA
+828 SEDTSGVSA
-836 TRVNEYLLANPLKEG
+836 RVNEYLTSNPLKEG

-863 GDSIPP
+863 GDAIPP

-896 LVMGTIPFCLI
+896 LVMGTIPFCVI
-907 GVVLGLLLFGST
+907 GVVLGLMIFGST

-949 RKENLE
+949 RKRNLE
-955 KNKTENTDKLKEI
+955 EGNLETIDSLKQT
-968 IITGSATRV
+968 IITGSSSRV
-977 RPIFM
+977 RPILM
-982 TTLTTMLGVIPMAMA
+982 TTLTTMLGVIPMAIA
-997 KGEGAEIYA
+997 NGEGAEIYA

-1028 LLYFITEKRK
+1028 VLYFLTEKK
-1038 SNINQENKISE
+1038 SVNKNKIEESYE
-1049 VNSNEN
+1049 K

>member
-1 MNIAK
+1 MNISK
-6 FSVKHPAVI
+6 FSVKHPVVI

-23 TFGIISVT
+23 TFGVISLSN
-31 GMNIAF
+31 MNIAF

-63 VTNILENDFVTLPNF
+63 ITNVLENDFVTLPNF

-88 VSLITISF
+88 VSFITISF
-96 QDGLDA
+96 QDGIDA
-102 NDQLAEV
+102 NQQLAEV
-109 RHRITQKMKDL
+109 RHRITQKMDEL
-120 PEGISGTPNAFVAGV
+120 PDGISGTPNAFVAGV
-135 SMLPILTFSVQGGND
+135 SMLPVITFSVQGGKD

-156 YINKTLKPQLTSIP
+156 YINETLKPQITSIP

-184 VNIKLRTKDLTAK
+184 VNIKLRMKDLTAK

-212 VNLPVGNAEY
+212 VTLPIGNAEY

-235 TSIDDIKNLP
+235 TSIEDIKNLP
-245 VGTGDENVI
+245 VGSGDKNVI

-263 ELIYPEEDVIVSDGK
+263 ELIYPKEDLIVSDG
-278 ENIVVVDI
+278 EQNIVVVDV
-286 TKRSDGNVMKIVKE
+286 TKRSDGNVMTIVKE
-300 AKQVLAESEK
+300 VKKVLEESEK
-310 STGGA
+310 NSGNA
-315 LSYQIISDDSRT
+315 LQYQIISDDSRT

-342 VIMAIIVLFLFLND
+342 VIMAIIVLILFLND
-356 TRSTL
+356 FRSTL

-395 ALGMIVDGSIVMI
+395 ALGMVVDGSIVMI
-408 EQVYRYYSAKKSD
+408 EQVYRYYSAKKFD
-421 GTQLYSVEDSIY
+421 GTQLYSVDNSIF
-433 KGSNEVASS
+433 KGSEEVANS
-442 IFASTATTVVVFF
+442 IFSSTTTTVVVFF
-455 PIVGLSGIVG
+455 PIASLSGIVG
-465 KILKDVSL
+465 KILKDVSV
-473 TIILSLVASVLVALI
+473 TIILALIASVLVALI

-500 NGTKIKKQTLFNKGI
+500 KGTKEKKETLFNKGI
-515 SKIEILYKKAL
+515 SKLEKFYKKIL
-526 TWTLNNGKFVLI
+526 SWVLENGKFVLVI
-538 ISITLFVIS
+538 AISLLVIS
-547 IILIGALGIAFIPST
+547 FLLVGTLGISFIPST
-562 DNSDFYVYLEF
+562 DNSDFYVYMEF
-573 PIGQSLQETELR
+573 PIGQSLEETELR
-585 MMQSEKLITEAV
+585 IKQSQKLITNSV
-597 SEIKTAVYYSGNSG
+597 PEIKTAVYYSGNSG
-611 GMAAGDSPNAGY
+611 DMAAGNSPNAGY
-623 AHIVLVPVAE
+623 AHIVLVPVAQ
-633 RNRRIHTIILEVQK
+633 RSRRIHTIIMEVQD
-647 LLSSNIPDAKVTVS
+647 LLSSSIPDAKVKVS

-690 LTEAN
+690 LSEAK
-695 RIEEFLKNDSDVV
+695 RIEDFLKLDSDVV

-741 ITTAILFT
+741 ITTAILFS
-749 GMDTGRFTDKNGNR
+749 GMETGRFTDKNGNR
-763 YTIKLESDI
+763 YSIQLESDI
-772 TDKQITKDTI
+772 IDKPITKDSI
-782 SNINIKS
+782 ANINIKS
-789 MSGKNISFDSISNT
+789 MTGKNISFDSISNT
-803 QLKQSISQINHS
+803 QVQQSISQINHT
-815 DRAKTVTISANLI
+815 DRAKTVTISASLI
-828 SEDTSGVA
+828 SEDTSGVS
-836 TRVNEYLLANPLKEG
+836 TRVNEYLTTHPLKEG

-863 GDSIPP
+863 GDAIPP

-896 LVMGTIPFCLI
+896 LVMGTIPFCVI
-907 GVVLGLLLFGST
+907 GVVIGLLIFGST

-926 GIIALAGVVVNNG
+926 GVIALAGVVVNNG

-949 RKENLE
+949 RKRNLE
-955 KNKTENTDKLKEI
+955 EGKTETTESLKQT
-968 IITGSATRV
+968 IITGASSRV
-977 RPIFM
+977 RPILM
-982 TTLTTMLGVIPMAMA
+982 TTLTTMLGVIPMAIA

-1028 LLYFITEKRK
+1028 VLYFLTEKK
-1038 SNINQENKISE
+1038 SVNKIKIEESYE
-1049 VNSNEN
+1049 K

>member
-23 TFGIISVT
+23 AFGIISVT

-78 KSISSTSSNS
+78 KNISSSSSNS

-96 QDGLDA
+96 QDGVDA
-102 NDQLAEV
+102 NDQLSEV

-120 PEGISGTPNAFVAGV
+120 PEGIETPNAFVAGV
-135 SMLPILTFSVQGGND
+135 SMLPVLTFSVEGGKD
-150 LGRITE
+150 LGRVTE
-156 YINKTLKPQLTSIP
+156 YVNKTLKPQLTSIS

-177 SGGKELR
+177 SGSKELQ

-235 TSIDDIKNLP
+235 SSIQDIQNLP

-263 ELIYPEEDVIVSDGK
+263 ELIYPKDDVIVTDGK

-300 AKQVLAESEK
+300 AKKVLAESEK
-310 STGGA
+310 STNGT
-315 LSYQIISDDSRT
+315 LKYNIISDDSRT

-356 TRSTL
+356 FRSTI

-433 KGSNEVASS
+433 KGSSEVASS
-442 IFASTATTVVVFF
+442 IFASTTTTVVVFF

-473 TIILSLVASVLVALI
+473 TIILSLIASVLVALI

-500 NGTKIKKQTLFNKGI
+500 SGAKIKKQTIFNKGI
-515 SKIEILYKKAL
+515 TKIETAYKKVL
-526 TWTLNNGKFVLI
+526 SWILQNGKFVL
-538 ISITLFVIS
+538 VIS
-547 IILIGALGIAFIPST
+547 ISLLIISVILIGALGISFIPST

-573 PIGQSLQETELR
+573 PIGQSLEETELR
-585 MMQSEKLITEAV
+585 MKQSEKLISNAIP
-597 SEIKTAVYYSGNSG
+597 EIKTAVYYSGNSG

-623 AHIVLVPVAE
+623 AHIVLVPVSE
-633 RNRRIHTIILEVQK
+633 RTRRIHTIILETQK
-647 LLSSNIPDAKVTVS
+647 LLSSNIPDAKVKVS

-690 LTEAN
+690 LSEAN
-695 RIEEFLKNDSDVV
+695 RIEDFLKTDIEVV

-741 ITTAILFT
+741 ITSAILFS
-749 GMDTGRFTDKNGNR
+749 GMNSGKFTDENGNR
-763 YTIKLESDI
+763 YSIKLESDI

-789 MSGKNISFDSISNT
+789 LSGKNISFDSISNT
-803 QLKQSISQINHS
+803 KINQSISQINHS
-815 DRAKTVTISANLI
+815 DRAKTVTISATLV
-828 SEDTSGVA
+828 SEDTSGV
-836 TRVNEYLLANPLKEG
+836 TSRVNEFLKNNPLKDG

-863 GDSIPP
+863 GDAIPP
-869 MISALLIACFLV
+869 MISALFIACFLV
-881 YTVMVLQFEKFRQPL
+881 YTVMVLQFEKFKQPL

-907 GVVLGLLLFGST
+907 GVVLGLMIFGST

-949 RKENLE
+949 RKQNLE
-955 KNKTENTDKLKEI
+955 NNKKENNQTLKEI
-968 IITGSATRV
+968 IITGSASRV
-977 RPIFM
+977 RPILM
-982 TTLTTMLGVIPMAMA
+982 TTLTTMLGVVPMAMA

-1028 LLYFITEKRK
+1028 VLYFMTEKNK
-1038 SNINQENKISE
+1038 QENKF
-1049 VNSNEN
+1049 NEDIKDEN

>member
-23 TFGIISVT
+23 AFGIISVT

-78 KSISSTSSNS
+78 KNISSSSSNS

-96 QDGLDA
+96 QDGVDA
-102 NDQLAEV
+102 NDQLSEV

-120 PEGISGTPNAFVAGV
+120 PEGIETPNAFVAGV
-135 SMLPILTFSVQGGND
+135 SMLPVLTFSVEGGKD
-150 LGRITE
+150 LGRVTE
-156 YINKTLKPQLTSIP
+156 YVNKTLKPQLTSIS

-177 SGGKELR
+177 SGSKELQ

-235 TSIDDIKNLP
+235 SSIQDIQNLP

-254 IRLKDVADV
+254 IRLKDIADV
-263 ELIYPEEDVIVSDGK
+263 ELNYPKDDVIVTDGK

-300 AKQVLAESEK
+300 AKKVLAESEK
-310 STGGA
+310 STNGT
-315 LSYQIISDDSRT
+315 LKYNIISDDSRT

-356 TRSTL
+356 FRSTI

-433 KGSNEVASS
+433 KGSSEVASS
-442 IFASTATTVVVFF
+442 IFASTTTTVVVFF

-473 TIILSLVASVLVALI
+473 TIILSLIASVLVALI

-500 NGTKIKKQTLFNKGI
+500 SGAKIKKETIFNKGI
-515 SKIEILYKKAL
+515 TKLETAYKKVL
-526 TWTLNNGKFVLI
+526 SWILQNGKFVL
-538 ISITLFVIS
+538 VIS
-547 IILIGALGIAFIPST
+547 ISLLIISVILIGALGISFIPST

-573 PIGQSLQETELR
+573 PIGQSLEETELR
-585 MMQSEKLITEAV
+585 MKQSEKLISNAIP
-597 SEIKTAVYYSGNSG
+597 EIKTAVYYSGNSG

-623 AHIVLVPVAE
+623 AHIVLVPVSE
-633 RNRRIHTIILEVQK
+633 RTRRIHTIILETQK
-647 LLSSNIPDAKVTVS
+647 LLSSNIPDAKVKVS

-690 LTEAN
+690 LSEAN
-695 RIEEFLKNDSDVV
+695 RIEDFLKTDIEVV

-741 ITTAILFT
+741 ITSAILFS
-749 GMDTGRFTDKNGNR
+749 GMNSGKFTDENGNR
-763 YTIKLESDI
+763 YSIKLESDI

-789 MSGKNISFDSISNT
+789 LSGKNISFDSISNT
-803 QLKQSISQINHS
+803 KINQSISQINHS
-815 DRAKTVTISANLI
+815 DRAKTVTISATLV
-828 SEDTSGVA
+828 SEDTSGV
-836 TRVNEYLLANPLKEG
+836 TSRVNEFLKNNPLKDG

-863 GDSIPP
+863 GDAIPP
-869 MISALLIACFLV
+869 MISALFIACFLV
-881 YTVMVLQFEKFRQPL
+881 YTVMVLQFEKFKQPL

-907 GVVLGLLLFGST
+907 GVVLGLMIFGST

-949 RKENLE
+949 RKQNLE
-955 KNKTENTDKLKEI
+955 NNKKENNQTLKEI
-968 IITGSATRV
+968 IITGSASRV
-977 RPIFM
+977 RPILM
-982 TTLTTMLGVIPMAMA
+982 TTLTTMLGVVPMAMA

-1028 LLYFITEKRK
+1028 VLYFMTEKNK
-1038 SNINQENKISE
+1038 QENKF
-1049 VNSNEN
+1049 NEDIKDEN

>member
-23 TFGIISVT
+23 AFGIISVT

-78 KSISSTSSNS
+78 KNISSSSSNS

-96 QDGLDA
+96 QDGVDA
-102 NDQLAEV
+102 NDQLSEV

-120 PEGISGTPNAFVAGV
+120 PEGIETPNAFVAGV
-135 SMLPILTFSVQGGND
+135 SMLPVLTFSVEGGKD
-150 LGRITE
+150 LGRVTE
-156 YINKTLKPQLTSIP
+156 YVNKTLKPQLTSIS

-177 SGGKELR
+177 SGSKELQ

-235 TSIDDIKNLP
+235 SSIQDIQNLP

-254 IRLKDVADV
+254 IRLKDIADV
-263 ELIYPEEDVIVSDGK
+263 ELIYPKDDVIVTDGK

-300 AKQVLAESEK
+300 AKKVLAESEK
-310 STGGA
+310 STNGT
-315 LSYQIISDDSRT
+315 LKYNIISDDSRT

-356 TRSTL
+356 SRSTM

-433 KGSNEVASS
+433 KGSSEVASS
-442 IFASTATTVVVFF
+442 IFASTTTTVVVFF

-473 TIILSLVASVLVALI
+473 TIILSLIASVLVALI

-500 NGTKIKKQTLFNKGI
+500 SGAKIKKETIFNKGI
-515 SKIEILYKKAL
+515 TKLETAYKKVL
-526 TWTLNNGKFVLI
+526 SWILQNGKFVL
-538 ISITLFVIS
+538 VIS
-547 IILIGALGIAFIPST
+547 ISLLIISVILIGALGISFIPST

-573 PIGQSLQETELR
+573 PIGQSLEETELR
-585 MMQSEKLITEAV
+585 MKQSEKLISNAIP
-597 SEIKTAVYYSGNSG
+597 EIKTAVYYSGNSG

-623 AHIVLVPVAE
+623 AHIVLVPVSE
-633 RNRRIHTIILEVQK
+633 RTRRIHTIILETQK
-647 LLSSNIPDAKVTVS
+647 LLSSNIPDAKVKVS

-690 LTEAN
+690 LSEAN
-695 RIEEFLKNDSDVV
+695 RIEDFLKTDIEVV

-741 ITTAILFT
+741 ITSAILFS
-749 GMDTGRFTDKNGNR
+749 GMNSGKFTDENGNR
-763 YTIKLESDI
+763 YSIKLESDI

-789 MSGKNISFDSISNT
+789 LSGKNISFDSISNT
-803 QLKQSISQINHS
+803 KINQSISQINHS
-815 DRAKTVTISANLI
+815 DRAKTVTISATLV

-836 TRVNEYLLANPLKEG
+836 TRVNEYLNLNPLKEG

-863 GDSIPP
+863 GDAIPP
-869 MISALLIACFLV
+869 MISALFIACFLV
-881 YTVMVLQFEKFRQPL
+881 YTVMVLQFEKFKQPL

-907 GVVLGLLLFGST
+907 GVVLGLMIFGST

-949 RKENLE
+949 RKRNLE
-955 KNKTENTDKLKEI
+955 EGNLETIDSLKQTI
-968 IITGSATRV
+968 IIGSSSRV
-977 RPIFM
+977 RPILM
-982 TTLTTMLGVIPMAMA
+982 TTITTMLGVIPMAIA
-997 KGEGAEIYA
+997 NGEGAEIYA

-1028 LLYFITEKRK
+1028 VLYFLTEKNK
-1038 SNINQENKISE
+1038 QENKF
-1049 VNSNEN
+1049 NEDIKDEN

>member
-1 MNIAK
+1 MNVAK
-6 FSVKHPAVI
+6 FSVKHPVVI

-23 TFGIISVT
+23 TFGIISVS

-78 KSISSTSSNS
+78 KNISSSSSNS

-96 QDGLDA
+96 QDGVDA
-102 NDQLAEV
+102 NDQLSEV

-120 PEGISGTPNAFVAGV
+120 PEGIETPNAFVAGV
-135 SMLPILTFSVQGGND
+135 SMLPVLTFSVEGGKD
-150 LGRITE
+150 LGRVTE
-156 YINKTLKPQLTSIP
+156 YINKTLKPQLTSIS

-177 SGGKELR
+177 SGSKELQ

-235 TSIDDIKNLP
+235 SSIEDIQNLP

-263 ELIYPEEDVIVSDGK
+263 ELIYPKDDVIVTDEK

-300 AKQVLAESEK
+300 AKKVLAESEK
-310 STGGA
+310 STNGT
-315 LSYQIISDDSRT
+315 LKYNIISDDSRT

-356 TRSTL
+356 SRSTM

-390 SGIVV
+390 SGIVT

-408 EQVYRYYSAKKSD
+408 EQVYRYYSAKKID

-442 IFASTATTVVVFF
+442 IFASTATTVVVFL

-473 TIILSLVASVLVALI
+473 TIVLSLIASVLVALI
-488 VVPFLMKQLLNP
+488 VVPYLMKQLLNP
-500 NGTKIKKQTLFNKGI
+500 NGPKIKKQTLFNKFI
-515 SKIEILYKKAL
+515 SKIENSYKKILA
-526 TWTLNNGKFVLI
+526 WTLQNRKFVL
-538 ISITLFVIS
+538 VIS
-547 IILIGALGIAFIPST
+547 ISLLIISFILVGALGISFIPST
-562 DNSDFYVYLEF
+562 DNSDFYVYMEF
-573 PIGQSLQETELR
+573 PIGQSLEETELR
-585 MMQSEKLITEAV
+585 MMQTQNLISQTV
-597 SEIKTAVYYSGNSG
+597 PEIKTAVYYSGNSG

-623 AHIVLVPVAE
+623 AHIVLVPVSE
-633 RNRRIHTIILEVQK
+633 RTRRIHTIILETQK
-647 LLSSNIPDAKVTVS
+647 LLSSNIPDAKVKVS

-690 LTEAN
+690 LSEAN
-695 RIEEFLKNDSDVV
+695 RIEDFLKTDIEVV

-741 ITTAILFT
+741 ITSAILFS
-749 GMDTGRFTDKNGNR
+749 GMNSGKFTDENGNR
-763 YTIKLESDI
+763 YSIKLESDI

-789 MSGKNISFDSISNT
+789 LSGKNISFDSISNT
-803 QLKQSISQINHS
+803 KINQSISQINHS
-815 DRAKTVTISANLI
+815 DRAKTVTISATLV

-836 TRVNEYLLANPLKEG
+836 TRVNEYLNLNPLKEG

-863 GDSIPP
+863 GDAIPP
-869 MISALLIACFLV
+869 MISALFIACFLV
-881 YTVMVLQFEKFRQPL
+881 YTVMVLQFEKFKQPL

-907 GVVLGLLLFGST
+907 GVVLGLMIFGST

-949 RKENLE
+949 RKQNIEN
-955 KNKTENTDKLKEI
+955 NKKENNQTLKEI
-968 IITGSATRV
+968 IITGSASRV
-977 RPIFM
+977 RPILM
-982 TTLTTMLGVIPMAMA
+982 TTLTTMLGVVPMAMA

-1028 LLYFITEKRK
+1028 VLYFMTEKNK
-1038 SNINQENKISE
+1038 QENKF
-1049 VNSNEN
+1049 NEDIKDEN

>member
-1 MNIAK
+1 MNISK
-6 FSVKHPAVI
+6 FSVKHPVVI

-23 TFGIISVT
+23 TFGVISLSN
-31 GMNIAF
+31 MNIAF

-63 VTNILENDFVTLPNF
+63 ITNVLENDFVTLPNF

-96 QDGLDA
+96 QDGIDA
-102 NDQLAEV
+102 NQQLAEV
-109 RHRITQKMKDL
+109 RHRITQKLDEL

-135 SMLPILTFSVQGGND
+135 SMLPVITFSVQGGKD

-156 YINKTLKPQLTSIP
+156 YINETLKPQITSIP
-170 GVSEVTV
+170 GVSEVSV

-184 VNIKLRTKDLTAK
+184 VNIKLRMKDLTAK

-212 VNLPVGNAEY
+212 VTLPVGNAEY

-235 TSIDDIKNLP
+235 TSIEDIKNLP
-245 VGTGDENVI
+245 VGSGDKNVI

-263 ELIYPEEDVIVSDGK
+263 ELIYPKENLIVSDG
-278 ENIVVVDI
+278 EQNIVVVDV
-286 TKRSDGNVMKIVKE
+286 TKRSDGNVMTIVNEVK
-300 AKQVLAESEK
+300 KVLEESEK
-310 STGGA
+310 NSGNS
-315 LSYQIISDDSRT
+315 LQYQIISDDSRT

-342 VIMAIIVLFLFLND
+342 VIMAIIVLILFLND
-356 TRSTL
+356 FRSTL

-395 ALGMIVDGSIVMI
+395 ALGMVVDGSIVMI
-408 EQVYRYYSAKKSD
+408 EQVYRYYSAKNSN
-421 GTQLYSVEDSIY
+421 GTQLYSVENSIF
-433 KGSNEVASS
+433 KGSEEVASS

-455 PIVGLSGIVG
+455 PIASLSGIVG
-465 KILKDVSL
+465 KILKDVSV
-473 TIILSLVASVLVALI
+473 TIILALIASVLVALI

-500 NGTKIKKQTLFNKGI
+500 KGTKEKKETLFNKGI
-515 SKIEILYKKAL
+515 SKLEKFYKKILSWAL
-526 TWTLNNGKFVLI
+526 ENGKFVLVI
-538 ISITLFVIS
+538 AISLLVIS
-547 IILIGALGIAFIPST
+547 FLLVGTLGISFIPST
-562 DNSDFYVYLEF
+562 DNSDFYVYMEF
-573 PIGQSLQETELR
+573 PIGQSLEETELR
-585 MMQSEKLITEAV
+585 IKQSQKLISDSV
-597 SEIKTAVYYSGNSG
+597 PEIKTAVYYSGNSG
-611 GMAAGDSPNAGY
+611 DMAAGNSPNAGY

-633 RNRRIHTIILEVQK
+633 RNRRIHTIIMEVQD
-647 LLSSNIPDAKVTVS
+647 LLSSSIPDAKVKVS

-690 LTEAN
+690 LSEAK
-695 RIEEFLKNDSDVV
+695 RIEDFLKLDSDVV

-741 ITTAILFT
+741 ITTAILFS
-749 GMDTGRFTDKNGNR
+749 GMGSGRFTDKNGNR
-763 YTIKLESDI
+763 YSIQLESDI
-772 TDKQITKDTI
+772 IDKPITKDTI
-782 SNINIKS
+782 ANINIKS
-789 MSGKNISFDSISNT
+789 MGGKNILFDSISNT
-803 QLKQSISQINHS
+803 QVQQSISQINHT
-815 DRAKTVTISANLI
+815 DRAKTVTISASLI
-828 SEDTSGVA
+828 SEDTSGVSA
-836 TRVNEYLLANPLKEG
+836 RVNEYLSSHPLKEG

-863 GDSIPP
+863 GDAIPP

-896 LVMGTIPFCLI
+896 LVMGTIPFCVI
-907 GVVLGLLLFGST
+907 GVVLGLMIFGST

-949 RKENLE
+949 RKRNLE
-955 KNKTENTDKLKEI
+955 EGKLETIDSLKQT
-968 IITGSATRV
+968 IITGSSSRV
-977 RPIFM
+977 RPILM
-982 TTLTTMLGVIPMAMA
+982 TTLTTMLGVIPMAIA
-997 KGEGAEIYA
+997 NGEGAEIYA

-1028 LLYFITEKRK
+1028 VLYFLTEKK
-1038 SNINQENKISE
+1038 SVNKNKIEESYE
-1049 VNSNEN
+1049 K

>member
-23 TFGIISVT
+23 AFGIISVT

-78 KSISSTSSNS
+78 KNISSSSSNS

-96 QDGLDA
+96 QDGVDA
-102 NDQLAEV
+102 NDQLSEV

-120 PEGISGTPNAFVAGV
+120 PEGIETPNAFVAGV
-135 SMLPILTFSVQGGND
+135 SMLPVLTFSVEGGKD
-150 LGRITE
+150 LGRVTE
-156 YINKTLKPQLTSIP
+156 YVNKTLKPQLTSIS

-177 SGGKELR
+177 SGSKELQ

-235 TSIDDIKNLP
+235 SSIQDIQNLP

-254 IRLKDVADV
+254 IKLKDIADV
-263 ELIYPEEDVIVSDGK
+263 ELIYPKDDVIVTDGK

-300 AKQVLAESEK
+300 AKKVLAESEK
-310 STGGA
+310 STNGT
-315 LSYQIISDDSRT
+315 LKYNIISDDSRT

-356 TRSTL
+356 SRSTM

-433 KGSNEVASS
+433 KGSSEVASS
-442 IFASTATTVVVFF
+442 IFASTTTTVVVFF

-473 TIILSLVASVLVALI
+473 TIILSLIASVLVALI

-500 NGTKIKKQTLFNKGI
+500 SGAKIKKQTIFNKGI
-515 SKIEILYKKAL
+515 TKIETAYKKVL
-526 TWTLNNGKFVLI
+526 SWILQNGKFVL
-538 ISITLFVIS
+538 VIS
-547 IILIGALGIAFIPST
+547 ISLLIISVILIGALGISFIPST

-573 PIGQSLQETELR
+573 PIGQSLEETELR
-585 MMQSEKLITEAV
+585 MKQSEKLISNAIP
-597 SEIKTAVYYSGNSG
+597 EIKTAVYYSGNSG

-623 AHIVLVPVAE
+623 AHIVLVPVSE
-633 RNRRIHTIILEVQK
+633 RTRRIHTIILETQK
-647 LLSSNIPDAKVTVS
+647 LLSSNIPDAKVKVS

-690 LTEAN
+690 LSEAN
-695 RIEEFLKNDSDVV
+695 RIEDFLKTDIEVV

-741 ITTAILFT
+741 ITSAILFS
-749 GMDTGRFTDKNGNR
+749 GMNSGKFTDENGNR
-763 YTIKLESDI
+763 YSIKLESDI

-789 MSGKNISFDSISNT
+789 LSGKNISFDSISNT
-803 QLKQSISQINHS
+803 KINQSISQINHS
-815 DRAKTVTISANLI
+815 DRAKTVTISATLV

-836 TRVNEYLLANPLKEG
+836 TRVNEYLNLNPLKEG

-863 GDSIPP
+863 GDAIPP
-869 MISALLIACFLV
+869 MISALFIACFLV
-881 YTVMVLQFEKFRQPL
+881 YTVMVLQFEKFKQPL

-907 GVVLGLLLFGST
+907 GVVLGLMIFGST

-949 RKENLE
+949 RKQNLE
-955 KNKTENTDKLKEI
+955 NNKKENNQTLKEI
-968 IITGSATRV
+968 IITGSASRV
-977 RPIFM
+977 RPILM
-982 TTLTTMLGVIPMAMA
+982 TTLTTMLGVVPMAMA

-1028 LLYFITEKRK
+1028 VLYFMTEKNK
-1038 SNINQENKISE
+1038 QENKF
-1049 VNSNEN
+1049 NEDIKDEN

>member
-1 MNIAK
+1 
-6 FSVKHPAVI
+6 
-15 GMILIVLV
+15 MILIVLV
-23 TFGIISVT
+23 TFGVISLSN
-31 GMNIAF
+31 MNIAF

-63 VTNILENDFVTLPNF
+63 ITNVLENDFVTLPNF

-88 VSLITISF
+88 VSFITISF
-96 QDGLDA
+96 QDGIDA
-102 NDQLAEV
+102 NEQLAEV
-109 RHRITQKMKDL
+109 RHRITQKMDEL
-120 PEGISGTPNAFVAGV
+120 PDGISGTPNAFVAGV
-135 SMLPILTFSVQGGND
+135 SMLPVITFSVQGGKD

-156 YINKTLKPQLTSIP
+156 YINETLKPQITSIP

-184 VNIKLRTKDLTAK
+184 VNIKLRMKDLTAK

-212 VNLPVGNAEY
+212 VTLPVGNAEY

-235 TSIDDIKNLP
+235 TSIEDIKNLP
-245 VGTGDENVI
+245 VGSGDKNVI

-263 ELIYPEEDVIVSDGK
+263 ELIYPKENLIVSDG
-278 ENIVVVDI
+278 EQNIVVVDV
-286 TKRSDGNVMKIVKE
+286 TKRSDGNVMTIVNEVK
-300 AKQVLAESEK
+300 KVLEESEK
-310 STGGA
+310 NSGNA
-315 LSYQIISDDSRT
+315 IQYQIISDDSRT

-342 VIMAIIVLFLFLND
+342 VIMAIIVLILFLND
-356 TRSTL
+356 FRSTL

-395 ALGMIVDGSIVMI
+395 ALGMVVDGSIVMI

-421 GTQLYSVEDSIY
+421 GTQLYSVDNSIF
-433 KGSNEVASS
+433 KGSEEVATS
-442 IFASTATTVVVFF
+442 IFASTTTTVVVFF
-455 PIVGLSGIVG
+455 PIASLSGIVG
-465 KILKDVSL
+465 KILKDVSV
-473 TIILSLVASVLVALI
+473 TIILALIASVLVALI
-488 VVPFLMKQLLNP
+488 VVPFLMKQLLNQK
-500 NGTKIKKQTLFNKGI
+500 GTKEKKETLFNKGI
-515 SKIEILYKKAL
+515 SKLEKFYKKIL
-526 TWTLNNGKFVLI
+526 SWVLENGKFVLVIAISLLI
-538 ISITLFVIS
+538 ISFLLV
-547 IILIGALGIAFIPST
+547 GALGISFIPST
-562 DNSDFYVYLEF
+562 DNSDFYVYMEF
-573 PIGQSLQETELR
+573 PIGQSLEETELR
-585 MMQSEKLITEAV
+585 IKQSQKLISDSV
-597 SEIKTAVYYSGNSG
+597 PEIKTAVYYSGNSG
-611 GMAAGDSPNAGY
+611 DMAAGNSPNAGY

-633 RNRRIHTIILEVQK
+633 RNRRIHTIIMEVQD
-647 LLSSNIPDAKVTVS
+647 LLSSSIPDAKVKVS

-690 LTEAN
+690 LSEAK
-695 RIEEFLKNDSDVV
+695 RIEDFLKLDSDVV

-741 ITTAILFT
+741 ITTAILFS
-749 GMDTGRFTDKNGNR
+749 GMESGRFTDKNGNR
-763 YTIKLESDI
+763 YSIQLESDI
-772 TDKQITKDTI
+772 IDKPITKDTI
-782 SNINIKS
+782 ANINIKS

-803 QLKQSISQINHS
+803 QVQQSISQINHT
-815 DRAKTVTISANLI
+815 DRAKTVTISASLI
-828 SEDTSGVA
+828 SEDTSGVSA
-836 TRVNEYLLANPLKEG
+836 RVNEYLSSHPLKEG

-863 GDSIPP
+863 GDAIPP

-896 LVMGTIPFCLI
+896 LVMGTIPFCVI
-907 GVVLGLLLFGST
+907 GVVLGLLIFGST

-926 GIIALAGVVVNNG
+926 GVIALAGVVVNNG

-949 RKENLE
+949 RKRNLE
-955 KNKTENTDKLKEI
+955 EGKLETIDSLKQT
-968 IITGSATRV
+968 IITGSSSRV
-977 RPIFM
+977 RPILM
-982 TTLTTMLGVIPMAMA
+982 TTLTTMLGVIPMAIA
-997 KGEGAEIYA
+997 NGEGAEIYA

-1028 LLYFITEKRK
+1028 VLYFLTEKK
-1038 SNINQENKISE
+1038 SVNKNKIEESYE
-1049 VNSNEN
+1049 K

>member
-6 FSVKHPAVI
+6 FPVKHPVVI

-23 TFGIISVT
+23 TFGVISLSN
-31 GMNIAF
+31 MNIAF

-63 VTNILENDFVTLPNF
+63 ITNVLENDFVTLPNF

-96 QDGLDA
+96 QDGIDA
-102 NDQLAEV
+102 NQQLAEV
-109 RHRITQKMKDL
+109 RHRITQKMDEL

-135 SMLPILTFSVQGGND
+135 SMLPVITFSVQGGKD

-156 YINKTLKPQLTSIP
+156 YINETLKPQITSIP
-170 GVSEVTV
+170 GVSEVSV

-184 VNIKLRTKDLTAK
+184 VNIKLRMKDLTAK

-212 VNLPVGNAEY
+212 VTLPVGNAEY

-235 TSIDDIKNLP
+235 TSIEDIKNLP
-245 VGTGDENVI
+245 VGSGDKNVI

-263 ELIYPEEDVIVSDGK
+263 ELIYPKENLIVSDG
-278 ENIVVVDI
+278 EQNIVVVDV
-286 TKRSDGNVMKIVKE
+286 TKRSDGNVMTIVNEVK
-300 AKQVLAESEK
+300 KVLEESEK
-310 STGGA
+310 NSGNS
-315 LSYQIISDDSRT
+315 LQYQIISDDSRT

-342 VIMAIIVLFLFLND
+342 VIMAIIVLILFLND
-356 TRSTL
+356 FRSTL

-395 ALGMIVDGSIVMI
+395 ALGMVVDGSIVMI
-408 EQVYRYYSAKKSD
+408 EQVYRYYSAKNSN
-421 GTQLYSVEDSIY
+421 GTQLYSVENSIF
-433 KGSNEVASS
+433 KGSEEVASS

-455 PIVGLSGIVG
+455 PIASLSGIVG
-465 KILKDVSL
+465 KILRDVSV
-473 TIILSLVASVLVALI
+473 TIILALIASVLVALI

-500 NGTKIKKQTLFNKGI
+500 KGPKEKKETLFNKGI
-515 SKIEILYKKAL
+515 SKLEKFYKKIL
-526 TWTLNNGKFVLI
+526 SWVLENGKFVLVI
-538 ISITLFVIS
+538 AISLLVIS
-547 IILIGALGIAFIPST
+547 FLLVGTLGISFIPST
-562 DNSDFYVYLEF
+562 DNSDFYVYMEF
-573 PIGQSLQETELR
+573 PIGQSLEETELR
-585 MMQSEKLITEAV
+585 IKQSQKLISDSV

-611 GMAAGDSPNAGY
+611 DMAAGNSPNSGY

-633 RNRRIHTIILEVQK
+633 RNRRIHTIIMEVQD
-647 LLSSNIPDAKVTVS
+647 LLSSLIPDAKVKVS

-690 LTEAN
+690 LSEAK
-695 RIEEFLKNDSDVV
+695 RIEDFLKLDSDVV

-741 ITTAILFT
+741 ITTAILFS
-749 GMDTGRFTDKNGNR
+749 GMESGRFTDKNGNR
-763 YTIKLESDI
+763 YSIQLESDI
-772 TDKQITKDTI
+772 IDKPITKDTI
-782 SNINIKS
+782 ANINIKS

-803 QLKQSISQINHS
+803 QVQQSISQINHT
-815 DRAKTVTISANLI
+815 DRAKTVTISASLI
-828 SEDTSGVA
+828 SEDTSGVSA
-836 TRVNEYLLANPLKEG
+836 RVNEYLTSNPLKEG

-863 GDSIPP
+863 GDAIPP
-869 MISALLIACFLV
+869 MISAILIACFLV

-896 LVMGTIPFCLI
+896 LVMGTIPFCVI
-907 GVVLGLLLFGST
+907 GVVLGLMIFGST

-949 RKENLE
+949 RKRNLE
-955 KNKTENTDKLKEI
+955 EGNLETIDSLKQTI
-968 IITGSATRV
+968 IIGSSSRV
-977 RPIFM
+977 RPILM
-982 TTLTTMLGVIPMAMA
+982 TTLTTMLGVIPMAIA
-997 KGEGAEIYA
+997 NGEGAEIYA

-1028 LLYFITEKRK
+1028 VLYFLTEKK
-1038 SNINQENKISE
+1038 SVNKNKIEESYE
-1049 VNSNEN
+1049 K

>member
-6 FSVKHPAVI
+6 FPVKHPVVI

-23 TFGIISVT
+23 TFGVISLSN
-31 GMNIAF
+31 MNIAF

-63 VTNILENDFVTLPNF
+63 ITNVLENDFVTLPNF

-96 QDGLDA
+96 QDGIDA
-102 NDQLAEV
+102 NQQLAEV
-109 RHRITQKMKDL
+109 RHRITQKMDEL
-120 PEGISGTPNAFVAGV
+120 PDGISGTPNAFVAGV
-135 SMLPILTFSVQGGND
+135 SMLPVITFSVQGGKD

-156 YINKTLKPQLTSIP
+156 YINETLKPQITSIP
-170 GVSEVTV
+170 GVSEVSV

-184 VNIKLRTKDLTAK
+184 VNIKLRMKDLTAK

-212 VNLPVGNAEY
+212 VTLPVGNAEY

-235 TSIDDIKNLP
+235 TSIEDIKNLP
-245 VGTGDENVI
+245 VGSGDKNVI

-263 ELIYPEEDVIVSDGK
+263 ELIYPKENLIVSDG
-278 ENIVVVDI
+278 EQNIVVVDV
-286 TKRSDGNVMKIVKE
+286 TKRSDGNVMTIINEVK
-300 AKQVLAESEK
+300 KVLEESEK
-310 STGGA
+310 NSGNS
-315 LSYQIISDDSRT
+315 LQYQIISDDSRT

-342 VIMAIIVLFLFLND
+342 VIMAIIVLILFLND
-356 TRSTL
+356 FRSTL

-395 ALGMIVDGSIVMI
+395 ALGMVVDGSIVMI
-408 EQVYRYYSAKKSD
+408 EQVYRYYSAKNSN
-421 GTQLYSVEDSIY
+421 GTQLYSVENSIF
-433 KGSNEVASS
+433 KGSEEVASS

-455 PIVGLSGIVG
+455 PIASLSGIVG
-465 KILKDVSL
+465 KILRDVSV
-473 TIILSLVASVLVALI
+473 TIILALIASVLVALI

-500 NGTKIKKQTLFNKGI
+500 KGPKEKKETLFNKGI
-515 SKIEILYKKAL
+515 SKLEKFYKKIL
-526 TWTLNNGKFVLI
+526 SWVLENGKFVLVI
-538 ISITLFVIS
+538 AISLLVIS
-547 IILIGALGIAFIPST
+547 FLLVGTLGISFIPST
-562 DNSDFYVYLEF
+562 DNSDFYVYMEF
-573 PIGQSLQETELR
+573 PIGQSLEETELR
-585 MMQSEKLITEAV
+585 IKQSQKLITASV
-597 SEIKTAVYYSGNSG
+597 PEIKTAVYYSGNSG
-611 GMAAGDSPNAGY
+611 DMAAGNSPNAGY

-633 RNRRIHTIILEVQK
+633 RNRRIHTIIMEVQD
-647 LLSSNIPDAKVTVS
+647 LLSSSIPDAKVKVS

-690 LTEAN
+690 LSEAK
-695 RIEEFLKNDSDVV
+695 RIEDFLKLDSDVV

-741 ITTAILFT
+741 ITTAILFS
-749 GMDTGRFTDKNGNR
+749 GMESGRFTDKNGNR
-763 YTIKLESDI
+763 YSIQLESDI
-772 TDKQITKDTI
+772 IDKPITKDTI
-782 SNINIKS
+782 ANINIKS

-803 QLKQSISQINHS
+803 QVQQSISQINHT
-815 DRAKTVTISANLI
+815 DRAKTVTISASLI
-828 SEDTSGVA
+828 SEDTSGVSA
-836 TRVNEYLLANPLKEG
+836 RVNEYLTSNPLKEG

-863 GDSIPP
+863 GDAIPP
-869 MISALLIACFLV
+869 MISAILIACFLV

-896 LVMGTIPFCLI
+896 LVMGTIPFCVI
-907 GVVLGLLLFGST
+907 GVVLGLMIFGST

-949 RKENLE
+949 RKRNLE
-955 KNKTENTDKLKEI
+955 EGNLETIDCLKQT
-968 IITGSATRV
+968 IITGSSSRV
-977 RPIFM
+977 RPILM
-982 TTLTTMLGVIPMAMA
+982 TTLTTMLGVIPMAIA

-1028 LLYFITEKRK
+1028 VLYFLTEKK
-1038 SNINQENKISE
+1038 SVNKNKIEESYE
-1049 VNSNEN
+1049 K

>member
-6 FSVKHPAVI
+6 FPVKHPVVI

-23 TFGIISVT
+23 TFGVISLSN
-31 GMNIAF
+31 MNIAF

-63 VTNILENDFVTLPNF
+63 ITNVLENDFVTLPNF

-96 QDGLDA
+96 QDGIDA
-102 NDQLAEV
+102 NQQLAEV
-109 RHRITQKMKDL
+109 RHRITQKMDEL

-135 SMLPILTFSVQGGND
+135 SMLPVITFSVQGGKD

-156 YINKTLKPQLTSIP
+156 YINETLKPQITSIP
-170 GVSEVTV
+170 GVSEVSV

-184 VNIKLRTKDLTAK
+184 VNIKLRMKDLTAK

-212 VNLPVGNAEY
+212 VTLPVGNAEY

-235 TSIDDIKNLP
+235 TSIEDIKNLP
-245 VGTGDENVI
+245 VGSGDKNVI

-263 ELIYPEEDVIVSDGK
+263 ELIYPKENLIVSDG
-278 ENIVVVDI
+278 EQNIVVVDV
-286 TKRSDGNVMKIVKE
+286 TKRSDGNVMTIVNEVK
-300 AKQVLAESEK
+300 KVLEESEK
-310 STGGA
+310 NSGNS
-315 LSYQIISDDSRT
+315 LQYQIISDDSRT

-342 VIMAIIVLFLFLND
+342 VIMAIIVLILFLND
-356 TRSTL
+356 FRSTL

-395 ALGMIVDGSIVMI
+395 ALGMVVDGSIVMI
-408 EQVYRYYSAKKSD
+408 EQVYRYYSAKNSN
-421 GTQLYSVEDSIY
+421 GTQLYSVENSIF
-433 KGSNEVASS
+433 KGSEEVASS

-455 PIVGLSGIVG
+455 PIASLSGIVG
-465 KILKDVSL
+465 KILRDVSV
-473 TIILSLVASVLVALI
+473 TIILALIASVLVALI

-500 NGTKIKKQTLFNKGI
+500 KGPKEKKETLFNKGI
-515 SKIEILYKKAL
+515 SKLEKFYKNILSWVL
-526 TWTLNNGKFVLI
+526 ENGKFVLVI
-538 ISITLFVIS
+538 AISLLVIS
-547 IILIGALGIAFIPST
+547 FLLVGTLGISFIPST
-562 DNSDFYVYLEF
+562 DNSDFYVYMEF
-573 PIGQSLQETELR
+573 PIGQSLEETELR
-585 MMQSEKLITEAV
+585 IKQSQKLISDSV

-611 GMAAGDSPNAGY
+611 DMAAGNSPNAGY

-633 RNRRIHTIILEVQK
+633 RNRRIHTIIMEVQD
-647 LLSSNIPDAKVTVS
+647 LLSSSIPDAKVKVS

-690 LTEAN
+690 LSEAR
-695 RIEEFLKNDSDVV
+695 RIEDFLKLDSDVV

-741 ITTAILFT
+741 ITTAILFS
-749 GMDTGRFTDKNGNR
+749 GMESGRFTDKNGNR
-763 YTIKLESDI
+763 YSIQLESDI
-772 TDKQITKDTI
+772 IDKPITKDTI
-782 SNINIKS
+782 ANINIKS

-803 QLKQSISQINHS
+803 QVQQSISQINHT
-815 DRAKTVTISANLI
+815 DRAKTVTISASLI
-828 SEDTSGVA
+828 SEDTSGVSA
-836 TRVNEYLLANPLKEG
+836 RVNEYLTSNPLKEG

-863 GDSIPP
+863 GDAIPP
-869 MISALLIACFLV
+869 MISAILIACFLV

-896 LVMGTIPFCLI
+896 LVMGTIPFCVI
-907 GVVLGLLLFGST
+907 GVVLGLMIFGST

-949 RKENLE
+949 RKRNLE
-955 KNKTENTDKLKEI
+955 EGNLETIDSLKQTI
-968 IITGSATRV
+968 IIGSSSRV
-977 RPIFM
+977 RPILM
-982 TTLTTMLGVIPMAMA
+982 TTLTTMLGVIPMAIA
-997 KGEGAEIYA
+997 NGEGAEIYA

-1028 LLYFITEKRK
+1028 VLYFLTEKK
-1038 SNINQENKISE
+1038 SVNKNKIEESYE
-1049 VNSNEN
+1049 K

>member
-1 MNIAK
+1 MNVAK
-6 FSVKHPAVI
+6 FPVKHPVVI

-23 TFGIISVT
+23 AFGIISVS

-88 VSLITISF
+88 VSFITISF
-96 QDGLDA
+96 QDGVDA
-102 NDQLAEV
+102 NEQLAEV
-109 RHRITQKMKDL
+109 RHRITQKMQDL
-120 PEGISGTPNAFVAGV
+120 PDGISGTPNAFVAGV
-135 SMLPILTFSVQGGND
+135 SMLPILTFSVEGGKD
-150 LGRITE
+150 LGRVTE

-177 SGGKELR
+177 SGGKELQ

-235 TSIDDIKNLP
+235 TSIEDIQNLP
-245 VGTGDENVI
+245 VGTGDKNVI

-263 ELIYPEEDVIVSDGK
+263 ELIYPKDDIIVSDGK

-300 AKQVLAESEK
+300 AKKVLAESEK
-310 STGGA
+310 ATNGT
-315 LSYQIISDDSRT
+315 LKYNIISDDSRT

-356 TRSTL
+356 FRSTM

-390 SGIVV
+390 SGIVT

-408 EQVYRYYSAKKSD
+408 EQIYRYYSAKKID
-421 GTQLYSVEDSIY
+421 GTQLYSVEDSIF
-433 KGSNEVASS
+433 KGSSEVASS
-442 IFASTATTVVVFF
+442 IFASTATTVVVFL

-473 TIILSLVASVLVALI
+473 TIVLSLIASVLVALI
-488 VVPFLMKQLLNP
+488 VIPFLMKQLLNP
-500 NGTKIKKQTLFNKGI
+500 NGTKIKKQTLFNKFI
-515 SKIEILYKKAL
+515 SKIENGYKKIL
-526 TWTLNNGKFVLI
+526 SWTLQNGKFILVIAISLLI
-538 ISITLFVIS
+538 ISF
-547 IILIGALGIAFIPST
+547 ILVGALGISFIPST
-562 DNSDFYVYLEF
+562 DNSDFYVYMEF
-573 PIGQSLQETELR
+573 PIGQSLEETELR
-585 MMQSEKLITEAV
+585 MMQTQKLISQTV
-597 SEIKTAVYYSGNSG
+597 PEIKTAVYYSGNSG
-611 GMAAGDSPNAGY
+611 DMAAGNSPNAGY

-633 RNRRIHTIILEVQK
+633 RSRRIHTIILETQK
-647 LLSSNIPDAKVTVS
+647 LLSSNIPDAKVKVS

-690 LTEAN
+690 LSEAN
-695 RIEEFLKNDSDVV
+695 RIEEFLKQDKDVV

-728 YMSSLGITSYEAG
+728 YMSSLGVTSYEAG

-749 GMDTGRFTDKNGNR
+749 GMDTGKFTDTKGNR
-763 YTIKLESDI
+763 YSIRLESDI
-772 TDKQITKDTI
+772 IDKPITKDSI

-789 MSGKNISFDSISNT
+789 LSGKNISFDSISNT
-803 QLKQSISQINHS
+803 QVQQSISQINHS
-815 DRAKTVTISANLI
+815 DRAKTVTISASLV
-828 SEDTSGVA
+828 SEDTSGVNS
-836 TRVNEYLLANPLKEG
+836 RVNEFLKNNPLKDG

-863 GDSIPP
+863 GDAIPP
-869 MISALLIACFLV
+869 MIKALLIACFLV

-896 LVMGTIPFCLI
+896 LVMGTIPFCII
-907 GVVLGLLLFGST
+907 GVVLGLMFFGST

-926 GIIALAGVVVNNG
+926 GVIALAGVVVNNG

-949 RKENLE
+949 RKQNLE
-955 KNKTENTDKLKEI
+955 EGKIENTESLTQI
-968 IITGSATRV
+968 IITGSASRV
-977 RPIFM
+977 RPILM
-982 TTLTTMLGVIPMAMA
+982 TTLTTMLGVVPMAMA

-1028 LLYFITEKRK
+1028 VLYFITENKNLK
-1038 SNINQENKISE
+1038 QENKF
-1049 VNSNEN
+1049 NEDTKDEK